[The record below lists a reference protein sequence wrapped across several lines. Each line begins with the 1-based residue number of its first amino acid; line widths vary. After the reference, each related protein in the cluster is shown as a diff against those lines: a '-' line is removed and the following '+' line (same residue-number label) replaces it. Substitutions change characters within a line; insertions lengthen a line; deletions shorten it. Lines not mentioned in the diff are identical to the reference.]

1 MKYMLRLNWREN
13 KFQTMKKKNH
23 LIALSVLIAS
33 LVGCNGGTDSSTTQ
47 PGSNNPTTPTAPS
60 TQQPEKKTGTVT
72 IGAVEHGSVTA
83 DKMTAEVG
91 ADVTFTVTPDENYSV
106 KSFKV
111 NNDEKQLND
120 SNQVVVKMVEGGL
133 TVSAEFEINSAAV
146 TITQADH
153 GSISADKSTA
163 KIGENVTFTVAPEA
177 NYVVS
182 SFKVN
187 GADVALDGNNQA
199 VVVMVAGGLNVTASF
214 ELGSGTVTIGTIEHG
229 AVTADKMTAKI
240 GEDVTFKITSETG
253 YDVSFFKVN
262 GSDVDY
268 ETKEDSTTGK
278 TYGEAKV
285 KMVSGGL
292 TVTAEFKLGV
302 YPIEWDT
309 PTHGTIAVEGGK
321 TQATY
326 GDEVKFIF
334 TPETGYE
341 IKYLAINEEQVQAID
356 NTYTTIMGEYGLF
369 VNVQFGLEN
378 ETITVN
384 AGEHGTI
391 EHKNKVDD
399 SQDYLYGDTAV
410 VTVTPNEGFMI
421 ETITVDGKAIEVPE
435 DKKGGYSF
443 EQLVEKDLNISAT
456 FTDVHTISEFTDSVI
471 NEIKNAQDIKVKL
484 AGDVTLGVTLPLAKG
499 TTEYDL
505 DGHTITS
512 TLNGMLRDANI
523 DTETLKNKS
532 VTLKN
537 GNIVSNYDKGTV
549 NVIDSSYLAALTLDG
564 VTVSNSSISKVN
576 PITGIYCSSTTE
588 TKILNSTINIK
599 GSSNLG
605 AYGIGTNNLDG
616 ENKTITIDN
625 TKVTV
630 TSDDFDNT
638 AFLGN
643 TEGIKVV
650 VKNSTF
656 TADRQAVI
664 ARTGNWDI
672 SGSTFVSTGK
682 WLDAEANVT
691 TNTKYKTTAGSWGSG
706 NEVVSGGL
714 ILGDE
719 RTSAYNTPVVATLK
733 DNKFT
738 VAKGDKMSIHSD
750 GTVATTV
757 TMDALT
763 AVEAYGYD
771 HDEDKTTVVTENNVV
786 KKTLKELNEMTTDD
800 DANLYVTT
808 GLLTKIENAQ
818 YGNLYLTDK
827 ATGEELYV
835 YGTYLDN
842 NYSFDGTKFSFDKGA
857 KVITSDYLG
866 KEITVAGTFKNYNGT
881 TKELVNAVVIDSS
894 AEKVAAKVVTEYD
907 AEKGTVTVEEG
918 KLGDKLKVTATP
930 KEGYKVS
937 SIKVN
942 DQALTVAE
950 DNTAEFTAELNN
962 KVVVEFVSESA
973 PVAKVYNVS
982 FNKDNNKKIVNGY
995 ENNWTNVSDDITYNV
1010 ENCNNNG
1017 TAEGQI
1023 GKTEWNYIRIGSKNN
1038 PSVGSIATATPFV
1051 EAIAESAITID
1062 KVNVTYINSI
1072 KLLVSTSKD
1081 FTTDTTTS
1089 YDVKV
1094 AKGEQITKITT
1105 PVANAYYKYVI
1116 DCKQTNKKI
1125 GNGPIQISKITF
1137 TTVAE

>member
-47 PGSNNPTTPTAPS
+47 PGSNNPITPTAPS

-72 IGAVEHGSVTA
+72 IGAVEHGRVTA

-163 KIGENVTFTVAPEA
+163 KIGEKVTFTVAPEA

-214 ELGSGTVTIGTIEHG
+214 ELGSGTVTIGTFEHG

-262 GSDVDY
+262 GSAVDY
-268 ETKEDSTTGK
+268 VTKEDSTTGK

-302 YPIEWDT
+302 YPIEWDPT
-309 PTHGTIAVEGGK
+309 THGTIAVESGK

-326 GDEVKFIF
+326 GEEVKFIF

-341 IKYLAINEEQVQAID
+341 IKYLTINEEPVQWASD
-356 NTYTTIMGEYGLF
+356 NTYTTTMGEYGLF
-369 VNVQFGLEN
+369 VTVQFGLEN

-391 EHKNKVDD
+391 EHKNKADD
-399 SQDYLYGDTAV
+399 TQDYLYGDTSV

-471 NEIKNAQDIKVKL
+471 DEIKNAQDIKVKL

-512 TLNGMLRDANI
+512 TLNGMLRDANT
-523 DTETLKNKS
+523 DTATFGNKS

-537 GNIVSNYDKGTV
+537 GSIISNYDKGTV
-549 NVIDSSYLAALTLDG
+549 NVIDSSYLAAFTLDG
-564 VTVSNSSISKVN
+564 VTVSNSSISTVN

-682 WLDAEANVT
+682 WLDSEANVT
-691 TNTKYKTTAGSWGSG
+691 TNTKYKTAAGSWKSG

-719 RTSAYNTPVVATLK
+719 STSAYNTPVVATLK

-786 KKTLKELNEMTTDD
+786 KSNIAEVVAKSEKDD
-800 DANLYVTT
+800 TKLYYVTGVVKDIYDETHGNIHLLDKTT
-808 GLLTKIENAQ
+808 GQSMI
-818 YGNLYLTDK
+818 
-827 ATGEELYV
+827 V
-835 YGTYLDN
+835 YGTYLTN
-842 NYSFDGTKFSFDKGA
+842 EYSFDGSKFSFKQSDSTP
-857 KVITSDYLG
+857 ITKEYIG
-866 KEITVAGTFKNYNGT
+866 KEITVAGTLGFHGGAGQIANGFVLDAKADKYNDDLT
-881 TKELVNAVVIDSS
+881 VS
-894 AEKVAAKVVTEYD
+894 YD
-907 AEKGTVTVEEG
+907 NNKGTVVLSKENPQ
-918 KLGDKLKVTATP
+918 LGDEVTITATP
-930 KEGYKVS
+930 KEGYRLSKVTLKTIDDVES
-937 SIKVN
+937 DITSTLK
-942 DQALTVAE
+942 
-950 DNTAEFTAELNN
+950 FTAGL
-962 KVVVEFVSESA
+962 KDTITVEFVSDST
-973 PVAKVYNVS
+973 PVATVHEVV
-982 FNKDNNKKIVNGY
+982 FNGENNNEPVGAYDKTWTNTTNGIKYVIVNG
-995 ENNWTNVSDDITYNV
+995 
-1010 ENCNNNG
+1010 NNNTNKWDYIKFG
-1017 TAEGQI
+1017 RKKVASI
-1023 GKTEWNYIRIGSKNN
+1023 GNIHTLS
-1038 PSVGSIATATPFV
+1038 PFV
-1051 EAIAESAITID
+1051 NPIASSTITID
-1062 KVNVTYINSI
+1062 SIIAAKVNSI
-1072 KLLVSTSKD
+1072 KFYISTNDNFSDATVYNLAIKAGVIE
-1081 FTTDTTTS
+1081 TT
-1089 YDVKV
+1089 V
-1094 AKGEQITKITT
+1094 TT
-1105 PVANAYYKYVI
+1105 PVANAYYKYEF
-1116 DCKQTNKKI
+1116 DCQSGS
-1125 GNGPIQISKITF
+1125 GNGFVQISKVTF
-1137 TTVAE
+1137 TEKV

>member
-33 LVGCNGGTDSSTTQ
+33 LVGCNGGNDSSTTQ
-47 PGSNNPTTPTAPS
+47 PGSNNSTTPTAPS

-187 GADVALDGNNQA
+187 DADVALDGNNQA

-214 ELGSGTVTIGTIEHG
+214 ELGSGTVTIGTMEHG

-240 GEDVTFKITSETG
+240 GEDVTFKITSDTG

-262 GSDVDY
+262 GSDVGY
-268 ETKEDSTTGK
+268 VTKEDPTTGK

-302 YPIEWDT
+302 YSIEWDA
-309 PTHGTIAVEGGK
+309 PTHGTIAVEGDK
-321 TQATY
+321 KSATY
-326 GDEVKFIF
+326 GEEVKFIF

-341 IKYLAINEEQVQAID
+341 IKYLTINEEQVQWAND

-369 VNVQFGLEN
+369 VTVQFGLEN

-391 EHKNKVDD
+391 EHKNKADD
-399 SQDYLYGDTAV
+399 TQDYLYGDTAV

-421 ETITVDGKAIEVPE
+421 ETITVDGKTIQVPE

-484 AGDVTLGVTLPLAKG
+484 AGDVTLGVALPLAKG

-505 DGHTITS
+505 GGHTITS
-512 TLNGMLRDANI
+512 TLNGMLRDANT
-523 DTETLKNKS
+523 DTATFGNKS

-537 GNIVSNYDKGTV
+537 GKIISNYDKGTV
-549 NVIDSSYLAALTLDG
+549 NVIDSSYLAAFTLDG
-564 VTVSNSSISKVN
+564 VTVSNSSISTVN

-638 AFLGN
+638 GFLGN

-682 WLDAEANVT
+682 WLDASEANVT
-691 TNTKYKTTAGSWGSG
+691 TNTKYKTTAGSWKTG

-808 GLLTKIENAQ
+808 GVLTKIKNAQ
-818 YGNLYLTDK
+818 FGNLYLTDK

-835 YGTYLDN
+835 FGTYLDN

-866 KEITVAGTFKNYNGT
+866 KEITVAGTFKNFKG
-881 TKELVNAVVIDSS
+881 TKELVNTVVIDSS

-918 KLGDKLKVTATP
+918 KVGDKLTVTATP

-942 DQALTVAE
+942 DQALTVAD
-950 DNTAEFTAELNN
+950 DNKAEFTAELNN
-962 KVVVEFVSESA
+962 KVVVEFVSDSA
-973 PVAKVYNVS
+973 PVAKVYTVS
-982 FNKDNNKKIVNGY
+982 FVKANCGNGSTDYVSGKAWTNTTDGLTYSIVNCA
-995 ENNWTNVSDDITYNV
+995 N
-1010 ENCNNNG
+1010 NNNG
-1017 TAEGQI
+1017 WDFI
-1023 GKTEWNYIRIGSKNN
+1023 KTGSKNKD
-1038 PSVGSIATATPFV
+1038 SIATITTDSPFA
-1051 EAIAESAITID
+1051 EAIAESTIKID
-1062 KVNVTYINSI
+1062 AVTPTSINSI
-1072 KLLVSTSKD
+1072 KLLVSTSAD

-1089 YDVKV
+1089 YDVNV
-1094 AKGEQITKITT
+1094 AKGEQTTKITT
-1105 PVANAYYKYVI
+1105 PVANAYYRYVI
-1116 DCKQTNKKI
+1116 DCKKASK
-1125 GNGPIQISKITF
+1125 NGPIQISKITF

>member
-1 MKYMLRLNWREN
+1 
-13 KFQTMKKKNH
+13 
-23 LIALSVLIAS
+23 
-33 LVGCNGGTDSSTTQ
+33 
-47 PGSNNPTTPTAPS
+47 
-60 TQQPEKKTGTVT
+60 
-72 IGAVEHGSVTA
+72 
-83 DKMTAEVG
+83 MTAEVG

-187 GADVALDGNNQA
+187 DADVALDGNNQA
-199 VVVMVAGGLNVTASF
+199 VVVMVAGGLDVTASF
-214 ELGSGTVTIGTIEHG
+214 ELGSGTVTIGTMEHG

-240 GEDVTFKITSETG
+240 GEDVTFKITSDTG
-253 YDVSFFKVN
+253 YDVNFFKVN
-262 GSDVDY
+262 GISVKY
-268 ETKEDSTTGK
+268 EAKEDPTTGK

-292 TVTAEFKLGV
+292 TVTAEFKLAV
-302 YPIEWDT
+302 YTIEWDT
-309 PTHGTIAVEGGK
+309 PAHGTIAVEGDK
-321 TQATY
+321 KSATY
-326 GDEVKFIF
+326 GEEVKFIF

-341 IKYLAINEEQVQAID
+341 IKYLTINEEQVQWASD

-369 VNVQFGLEN
+369 VTVQFGLEN

-391 EHKNKVDD
+391 EHKNKADD
-399 SQDYLYGDTAV
+399 TQDYLYGDTAV

-421 ETITVDGKAIEVPE
+421 ETITVDGKTIQVPE

-471 NEIKNAQDIKVKL
+471 DEIKNAQDIKVKL
-484 AGDVTLGVTLPLAKG
+484 AGDVTLGVALPLAKG

-512 TLNGMLRDANI
+512 TLNGMLSVAKTDAG
-523 DTETLKNKS
+523 NKS

-537 GNIVSNYDKGTV
+537 GSIISNYDKGTV
-549 NVIDSSYLAALTLDG
+549 NVIDSSYLAAFTLDG
-564 VTVSNSSISKVN
+564 VTVSNSSISTDN

-616 ENKTITIDN
+616 ENKTITIEN

-672 SGSTFVSTGK
+672 LGSTFVSTGK
-682 WLDAEANVT
+682 WLDASEANVT
-691 TNTKYKTTAGSWGSG
+691 TNTKYKTTAGSWKTG

-763 AVEAYGYD
+763 VVEAYGYD

-786 KKTLKELNEMTTDD
+786 KSNIAEVVAKSEKDD
-800 DANLYVTT
+800 TKLYYVTGVVKDIYDETHGNIHLLDKTT
-808 GLLTKIENAQ
+808 GQSMI
-818 YGNLYLTDK
+818 
-827 ATGEELYV
+827 V
-835 YGTYLDN
+835 YGTYLTN
-842 NYSFDGTKFSFDKGA
+842 EYSFDGSKFSFKQSDSTP
-857 KVITSDYLG
+857 ITKEYIG
-866 KEITVAGTFKNYNGT
+866 KEITVAGTLGFHGGAGQIVNGFVLDAKADKYNDDLT
-881 TKELVNAVVIDSS
+881 VS
-894 AEKVAAKVVTEYD
+894 YD
-907 AEKGTVTVEEG
+907 NSKGTVVLSKENPQ
-918 KLGDKLKVTATP
+918 LGDEVTITATP
-930 KEGYKVS
+930 KEGYRLSNVTLKTIDDVES
-937 SIKVN
+937 DITSTLK
-942 DQALTVAE
+942 
-950 DNTAEFTAELNN
+950 FTAGL
-962 KVVVEFVSESA
+962 KDTITVEFVSDST
-973 PVAKVYNVS
+973 PVATVHEVV
-982 FNKDNNKKIVNGY
+982 FNGENNNEPVGAYDKTWTNTTNGIKYVIVNG
-995 ENNWTNVSDDITYNV
+995 
-1010 ENCNNNG
+1010 NNNTNKWDYIKFG
-1017 TAEGQI
+1017 RKKVASI
-1023 GKTEWNYIRIGSKNN
+1023 GNIHTLSPFAN
-1038 PSVGSIATATPFV
+1038 SIASST
-1051 EAIAESAITID
+1051 ITID
-1062 KVNVTYINSI
+1062 SITAAKVNSI
-1072 KLLVSTSKD
+1072 KFYISTNED
-1081 FTTDTTTS
+1081 FSNAEVHNLAIKTGVIETT
-1089 YDVKV
+1089 V
-1094 AKGEQITKITT
+1094 TT
-1105 PVANAYYKYVI
+1105 PVANAYYKYEF
-1116 DCKQTNKKI
+1116 DCQSGS
-1125 GNGPIQISKITF
+1125 GNGFVQISKVTF
-1137 TTVAE
+1137 TEKV

>member
-1 MKYMLRLNWREN
+1 
-13 KFQTMKKKNH
+13 MKKKNH

-187 GADVALDGNNQA
+187 DADVALDGNNQA

-214 ELGSGTVTIGTIEHG
+214 ELGSGTVTIGTFEHG

-240 GEDVTFKITSETG
+240 GEDVTFKITSDTG

-262 GSDVDY
+262 GSAVDY
-268 ETKEDSTTGK
+268 VTKEDSTTGK
-278 TYGEAKV
+278 TYWEAKV

-302 YPIEWDT
+302 YSIEWDA
-309 PTHGTIAVEGGK
+309 PAHGTIAVEGGK

-326 GDEVKFIF
+326 GEEVKFIF

-356 NTYTTIMGEYGLF
+356 NTYTTTMGEYGLF
-369 VNVQFGLEN
+369 VTVQFGLEN

-391 EHKNKVDD
+391 EHKNKEDD
-399 SQDYLYGDTAV
+399 SQNYFYGDTAV

-484 AGDVTLGVTLPLAKG
+484 AGDVTLGVALPLAKG

-512 TLNGMLRDANI
+512 TLNGMLRDASTDI
-523 DTETLKNKS
+523 ATFGNKS

-537 GNIVSNYDKGTV
+537 GSIVSNYDKGTV
-549 NVIDSSYLAALTLDG
+549 NVIDSSYLAAFTLDG
-564 VTVSNSSISKVN
+564 VTVSNSSISTVN

-682 WLDAEANVT
+682 WLDASEANVT
-691 TNTKYKTTAGSWGSG
+691 TNTKYKTTAGSWKAG

-719 RTSAYNTPVVATLK
+719 TTSAYNTPVVATLK

-786 KKTLKELNEMTTDD
+786 KKTFKELNEMTTDD

-808 GLLTKIENAQ
+808 GVLTEIKNAQ
-818 YGNLYLTDK
+818 FGNLYLTDK
-827 ATGEELYV
+827 ATGEKLYV
-835 YGTYLDN
+835 HGTYLDN
-842 NYSFDGTKFSFDKGA
+842 TYSFDGTKFSFDKGA

-866 KEITVAGTFKNYNGT
+866 KEITIAGTFQNYQGT

-918 KLGDKLKVTATP
+918 KLGDKLTVTATP
-930 KEGYKVS
+930 KAGYKVS

-942 DQALTVAE
+942 DQALTVAD

-973 PVAKVYNVS
+973 PVAKVYTVS
-982 FNKDNNKKIVNGY
+982 FVKANNEAVNDYVSTWKNTSDNLKFTIANG
-995 ENNWTNVSDDITYNV
+995 NNYK
-1010 ENCNNNG
+1010 G
-1017 TAEGQI
+1017 TWDYV
-1023 GKTEWNYIRIGSKNN
+1023 KFGSKKVA
-1038 PSVGSIATATPFV
+1038 SKGTITTDSPFV
-1051 EAIAESAITID
+1051 EAIAESTITID
-1062 KVNVTYINSI
+1062 KVNDASINSI
-1072 KLLVSTSKD
+1072 KLLVSTSDK
-1081 FTTDTTTS
+1081 FTDDTTTS

-1094 AKGEQITKITT
+1094 AEGKQTTKIKT
-1105 PVANAYYKYVI
+1105 PVANAYYRYVI
-1116 DCKQTNKKI
+1116 DCKKAS
-1125 GNGPIQISKITF
+1125 NGSIAISKITF

>member
-1 MKYMLRLNWREN
+1 
-13 KFQTMKKKNH
+13 MKKKNH

-33 LVGCNGGTDSSTTQ
+33 LVGCNGGNDSSTTQ

-83 DKMTAEVG
+83 DK
-91 ADVTFTVTPDENYSV
+91 
-106 KSFKV
+106 
-111 NNDEKQLND
+111 
-120 SNQVVVKMVEGGL
+120 
-133 TVSAEFEINSAAV
+133 
-146 TITQADH
+146 
-153 GSISADKSTA
+153 STA

-187 GADVALDGNNQA
+187 DADVALDGNNQA
-199 VVVMVAGGLNVTASF
+199 VVVMVAGGLNATASF

-240 GEDVTFKITSETG
+240 GEDVTFKITSDTG
-253 YDVSFFKVN
+253 YDVSSFKVN

-268 ETKEDSTTGK
+268 ATKEDSTTGK
-278 TYGEAKV
+278 TYWEAKV

-292 TVTAEFKLGV
+292 TVTAEFKLAV
-302 YPIEWDT
+302 YSIEWDT

-326 GDEVKFIF
+326 GEEVKFIF

-341 IKYLAINEEQVQAID
+341 IKYLTINEEQVQASD
-356 NTYTTIMGEYGLF
+356 NTYTTTMGEYGLF
-369 VNVQFGLEN
+369 VTVQFGLEN

-399 SQDYLYGDTAV
+399 SQDYKYGDTAV
-410 VTVTPNEGFMI
+410 VTVTPNEGYMI
-421 ETITVDGKAIEVPE
+421 ETITVDGKAIEVAE
-435 DKKGGYSF
+435 DMKGGYSF

-512 TLNGMLRDANI
+512 TLNGMLRDANT
-523 DTETLKNKS
+523 DTTTLGNKS

-537 GNIVSNYDKGTV
+537 GSIVSNYDKGTV
-549 NVIDSSYLAALTLDG
+549 NVIDSSYLAAFTLDG
-564 VTVSNSSISKVN
+564 VTVSNSSISTVN

-638 AFLGN
+638 GFLGN

-682 WLDAEANVT
+682 WLDASEANVT
-691 TNTKYKTTAGSWGSG
+691 TNTKYKTTAGSWKAG

-808 GLLTKIENAQ
+808 GVLTKIKNA
-818 YGNLYLTDK
+818 
-827 ATGEELYV
+827 
-835 YGTYLDN
+835 
-842 NYSFDGTKFSFDKGA
+842 
-857 KVITSDYLG
+857 
-866 KEITVAGTFKNYNGT
+866 
-881 TKELVNAVVIDSS
+881 
-894 AEKVAAKVVTEYD
+894 
-907 AEKGTVTVEEG
+907 
-918 KLGDKLKVTATP
+918 
-930 KEGYKVS
+930 
-937 SIKVN
+937 
-942 DQALTVAE
+942 
-950 DNTAEFTAELNN
+950 
-962 KVVVEFVSESA
+962 
-973 PVAKVYNVS
+973 
-982 FNKDNNKKIVNGY
+982 
-995 ENNWTNVSDDITYNV
+995 
-1010 ENCNNNG
+1010 
-1017 TAEGQI
+1017 
-1023 GKTEWNYIRIGSKNN
+1023 
-1038 PSVGSIATATPFV
+1038 
-1051 EAIAESAITID
+1051 
-1062 KVNVTYINSI
+1062 
-1072 KLLVSTSKD
+1072 
-1081 FTTDTTTS
+1081 
-1089 YDVKV
+1089 
-1094 AKGEQITKITT
+1094 
-1105 PVANAYYKYVI
+1105 
-1116 DCKQTNKKI
+1116 
-1125 GNGPIQISKITF
+1125 
-1137 TTVAE
+1137 

>member
-1 MKYMLRLNWREN
+1 
-13 KFQTMKKKNH
+13 MKKKNH

-33 LVGCNGGTDSSTTQ
+33 LVGCNGGNDSSTTQ

-187 GADVALDGNNQA
+187 DADVALDGNNKA
-199 VVVMVAGGLNVTASF
+199 VVVMVAGGLNVTALF

-240 GEDVTFKITSETG
+240 GEDVTFKITSDTG
-253 YDVSFFKVN
+253 YDVSSFKVN

-268 ETKEDSTTGK
+268 VTKEDSTTGK
-278 TYGEAKV
+278 TYWEAKV

-302 YPIEWDT
+302 YSIEWDT

-326 GDEVKFIF
+326 GEEVKFIF

-341 IKYLAINEEQVQAID
+341 IKYLTINEEQVQASD
-356 NTYTTIMGEYGLF
+356 NTYTTTMGEYGLF
-369 VNVQFGLEN
+369 VTVQFGLEN

-384 AGEHGTI
+384 AGEHGMI

-399 SQDYLYGDTAV
+399 SQDYKYGDTAV
-410 VTVTPNEGFMI
+410 VTVTPNKGFMI

-512 TLNGMLRDANI
+512 TLNGMLRDANT
-523 DTETLKNKS
+523 DTKTFGNKS

-537 GNIVSNYDKGTV
+537 GNIISNYDKGTV
-549 NVIDSSYLAALTLDG
+549 NVIDSSYLAAFTLDG
-564 VTVSNSSISKVN
+564 VTVSNSSISTVN

-691 TNTKYKTTAGSWGSG
+691 TNTKYKTTAGSWRSG

-808 GLLTKIENAQ
+808 GVLTEIKNTQ
-818 YGNLYLTDK
+818 FGNLYLTDK

-835 YGTYLDN
+835 FGTYLDN
-842 NYSFDGTKFSFDKGA
+842 NYSFDGTNFSFDKGGA
-857 KVITSDYLG
+857 EVITSDYLG
-866 KEITVAGTFKNYNGT
+866 KEITIAGTFKNYNG

-918 KLGDKLKVTATP
+918 KLGDKLTVTATP

-937 SIKVN
+937 SVKVN
-942 DQALTVAE
+942 DQALTVAD

-973 PVAKVYNVS
+973 PVAKVYTVS
-982 FNKDNNKKIVNGY
+982 FVKANNEAVNDYVSTWKNTSDNLKFTIANG
-995 ENNWTNVSDDITYNV
+995 NNYK
-1010 ENCNNNG
+1010 G
-1017 TAEGQI
+1017 TWDYV
-1023 GKTEWNYIRIGSKNN
+1023 KFGSKKVA
-1038 PSVGSIATATPFV
+1038 SKGTITTDSPFV
-1051 EAIAESAITID
+1051 EAIAESTITID
-1062 KVNVTYINSI
+1062 KVNDASINSI
-1072 KLLVSTSKD
+1072 KLLVSTSDK
-1081 FTTDTTTS
+1081 FTDDTTTS

-1094 AKGEQITKITT
+1094 AEGKQTTKIKT
-1105 PVANAYYKYVI
+1105 PVANAYYRYVI
-1116 DCKQTNKKI
+1116 DCKKAS
-1125 GNGPIQISKITF
+1125 NGSIAISKITF

>member
-1 MKYMLRLNWREN
+1 
-13 KFQTMKKKNH
+13 MKKKNH

-33 LVGCNGGTDSSTTQ
+33 LVGCNGGNDSSTTQ

-187 GADVALDGNNQA
+187 DADVALDGNNQA

-240 GEDVTFKITSETG
+240 GEDVTFKITSDTG
-253 YDVSFFKVN
+253 YDVSSFKVN
-262 GSDVDY
+262 GSDADY
-268 ETKEDSTTGK
+268 VTKEDSTTGK
-278 TYGEAKV
+278 TYWEAKV

-292 TVTAEFKLGV
+292 TVTAEFKLAV
-302 YPIEWDT
+302 YSIEWDT

-326 GDEVKFIF
+326 GEEVKFIF

-341 IKYLAINEEQVQAID
+341 IKYLTINEEPVQWASD
-356 NTYTTIMGEYGLF
+356 NTFTTTMGEYGLF
-369 VNVQFGLEN
+369 VTVQFGLEN

-421 ETITVDGKAIEVPE
+421 ETITVNGEAIEVPE

-505 DGHTITS
+505 DGHTIIS
-512 TLNGMLRDANI
+512 TLNGMLRDANTDI
-523 DTETLKNKS
+523 VTFGNKS

-537 GNIVSNYDKGTV
+537 GSIVSNYDKGTV
-549 NVIDSSYLAALTLDG
+549 NVIDSSYLAAFTLDG
-564 VTVSNSSISKVN
+564 VTVSNSSISTDN

-638 AFLGN
+638 GFLGN

-682 WLDAEANVT
+682 WLNASEANVT
-691 TNTKYKTTAGSWGSG
+691 TNTKYKTTAGSWRSG

-719 RTSAYNTPVVATLK
+719 TTSAYNTPVVATLK

-738 VAKGDKMSIHSD
+738 VTKGDKMSIHSD

-842 NYSFDGTKFSFDKGA
+842 NYSFDGTEFLFDKGA

-866 KEITVAGTFKNYNGT
+866 KEITVAGTFKNYNG

-918 KLGDKLKVTATP
+918 KVGDKLTVTATP

-973 PVAKVYNVS
+973 PVAKVYTVS
-982 FNKDNNKKIVNGY
+982 FVKANNEAVNGYNFTWKNTSDNLKFTIVNG
-995 ENNWTNVSDDITYNV
+995 NNFDGAWDYVRFGTKKGDSTGTIT
-1010 ENCNNNG
+1010 
-1017 TAEGQI
+1017 TD
-1023 GKTEWNYIRIGSKNN
+1023 S
-1038 PSVGSIATATPFV
+1038 PFA

-1062 KVNVTYINSI
+1062 KVTIASIDSI
-1072 KLLVSTSKD
+1072 KLLVSTSAD
-1081 FTTDTTTS
+1081 FKTNTTS
-1089 YDVKV
+1089 YNVNV
-1094 AKGEQITKITT
+1094 AEGEQTTKITT
-1105 PVANAYYKYVI
+1105 PVANAYYKYEI
-1116 DCKQTNKKI
+1116 NCKKASK
-1125 GNGPIQISKITF
+1125 NGPIQISKITF

>member
-1 MKYMLRLNWREN
+1 
-13 KFQTMKKKNH
+13 MKKKNH

-33 LVGCNGGTDSSTTQ
+33 LVGCNGGNDSSTTQ

-60 TQQPEKKTGTVT
+60 TQQPVKKTGTVT

-187 GADVALDGNNQA
+187 DADVALDGNNQA

-214 ELGSGTVTIGTIEHG
+214 ELGSGTVTIGTFEHG
-229 AVTADKMTAKI
+229 TITADKMTAKI
-240 GEDVTFKITSETG
+240 GEDVTFKITSDTG

-262 GSDVDY
+262 GSAVDY
-268 ETKEDSTTGK
+268 VTKEDSTTGK

-302 YPIEWDT
+302 YSIEWDA
-309 PTHGTIAVEGGK
+309 PAHGTIAVEGDK
-321 TQATY
+321 TSATY
-326 GDEVKFIF
+326 GEDVKFIF
-334 TPETGYE
+334 TPDTGYE
-341 IKYLAINEEQVQAID
+341 IKYLTINDVQVQWAND
-356 NTYTTIMGEYGLF
+356 NTYTTTMGEYGLF
-369 VNVQFGLEN
+369 VTVQFGLEN

-471 NEIKNAQDIKVKL
+471 AEIKNAQDIKVKL
-484 AGDVTLGVTLPLAKG
+484 AGDVTLGVALPLAKG

-512 TLNGMLRDANI
+512 TLNGMLRDANT
-523 DTETLKNKS
+523 DTTTFGNKS

-564 VTVSNSSISKVN
+564 VTVSNSSISTVN

-691 TNTKYKTTAGSWGSG
+691 TKTKYKTTAGSWKTG

-733 DNKFT
+733 DNKFI

-771 HDEDKTTVVTENNVV
+771 HDEDETTVVTENNVV

-808 GLLTKIENAQ
+808 GVLTEIKNTQ
-818 YGNLYLTDK
+818 FGNLYLTDK

-835 YGTYLDN
+835 HGTYLDN
-842 NYSFDGTKFSFDKGA
+842 NYSFDGTQFSFDKGA

-866 KEITVAGTFKNYNGT
+866 KEITVAGTFKNYNG

-918 KLGDKLKVTATP
+918 KLGDKLTVTATP

-973 PVAKVYNVS
+973 PVAKVYTVS
-982 FNKDNNKKIVNGY
+982 FVKANCGKGSTDYYQNKVWKNTTDGLTYSIVN
-995 ENNWTNVSDDITYNV
+995 
-1010 ENCNNNG
+1010 CANNG
-1017 TAEGQI
+1017 S
-1023 GKTEWNYIRIGSKNN
+1023 KDWDYIK
-1038 PSVGSIATATPFV
+1038 VGSNRQDSIGTITTDKPFA
-1051 EAIAESAITID
+1051 EDIAESTIAIDSVI
-1062 KVNVTYINSI
+1062 NEYINSI
-1072 KLLVSTSKD
+1072 KLLVSTSAD
-1081 FTTDTTTS
+1081 FTPETTAS
-1089 YDVKV
+1089 YDVTV
-1094 AKGEQITKITT
+1094 AKGEQTTKIKT
-1105 PVANAYYKYVI
+1105 PVANAYYRYVI
-1116 DCKQTNKKI
+1116 DCKKAKK
-1125 GNGPIQISKITF
+1125 NGPISISKITF
-1137 TTVAE
+1137 TTVAK

>member
-146 TITQADH
+146 TITQANH

-187 GADVALDGNNQA
+187 DADVALDGNNQA

-229 AVTADKMTAKI
+229 SVTADKMTAKI

-278 TYGEAKV
+278 TYWEAKV

-302 YPIEWDT
+302 YSIDWDA
-309 PTHGTIAVEGGK
+309 PSHGTIAVEGGK

-326 GDEVKFIF
+326 GEDVKFIF

-341 IKYLAINEEQVQAID
+341 IKSLTINEEQVQWAND
-356 NTYTTIMGEYGLF
+356 NTYTTTMGEYGLF

-391 EHKNKVDD
+391 EHKNKADD
-399 SQDYLYGDTAV
+399 SQNYLYGNTAV
-410 VTVTPNEGFMI
+410 VTVTPNEGYMI

-512 TLNGMLRDANI
+512 TLNGMLRDASTDI
-523 DTETLKNKS
+523 ATFGNKS

-537 GNIVSNYDKGTV
+537 GSIVSNYDKGTV
-549 NVIDSSYLAALTLDG
+549 NVIDSSYLAAFTLDG
-564 VTVSNSSISKVN
+564 VTVSNSSISTVN

-638 AFLGN
+638 TFLGN

-691 TNTKYKTTAGSWGSG
+691 TNTKYKTTAGSWRSG

-771 HDEDKTTVVTENNVV
+771 HDEDETTVVTENNVV

-800 DANLYVTT
+800 ANLYVTT
-808 GLLTKIENAQ
+808 GVLTEIKNTQ
-818 YGNLYLTDK
+818 FGNLYLTDK

-835 YGTYLDN
+835 FGTYLDN
-842 NYSFDGTKFSFDKGA
+842 NYSFDGTNFSFDKGGA
-857 KVITSDYLG
+857 EVITSDYLG
-866 KEITVAGTFKNYNGT
+866 KEITVAGTFKNFKG

-918 KLGDKLKVTATP
+918 KLGDKLTVTATP

-942 DQALTVAE
+942 DQALTVTD

-973 PVAKVYNVS
+973 PVAKVYTVS
-982 FNKDNNKKIVNGY
+982 FVKANCESSTDYVSNKAWTNTTDGLTYSIVNCANNNKGWDFIK
-995 ENNWTNVSDDITYNV
+995 
-1010 ENCNNNG
+1010 
-1017 TAEGQI
+1017 A
-1023 GKTEWNYIRIGSKNN
+1023 GSKKKD
-1038 PSVGSIATATPFV
+1038 SIATITTDSPFA

-1062 KVNVTYINSI
+1062 SVNDKFINSI
-1072 KLLVSTSKD
+1072 TLLVSTSKD

-1089 YDVKV
+1089 YDVNV
-1094 AKGEQITKITT
+1094 AEKEQTTKITT
-1105 PVANAYYKYVI
+1105 PVANAYYRYVI
-1116 DCKQTNKKI
+1116 DCKKASS
-1125 GNGPIQISKITF
+1125 NGPIAISKITF

>member
-1 MKYMLRLNWREN
+1 
-13 KFQTMKKKNH
+13 MKKKNH

-33 LVGCNGGTDSSTTQ
+33 LVGCNGGNDSSTTQ

-187 GADVALDGNNQA
+187 DADVALDGNNQA

-262 GSDVDY
+262 GSDVNY

-292 TVTAEFKLGV
+292 TVTAEFKLAV
-302 YPIEWDT
+302 YSIEWDA
-309 PTHGTIAVEGGK
+309 PTHGTIAVEGDK
-321 TQATY
+321 KSATY
-326 GDEVKFIF
+326 GEEVKFLF

-341 IKYLAINEEQVQAID
+341 IKYLAINEEQVQWASD
-356 NTYTTIMGEYGLF
+356 NTYTTTMGEYGLF
-369 VNVQFGLEN
+369 VTVQFGLEN

-391 EHKNKVDD
+391 EHKNKADD
-399 SQDYLYGDTAV
+399 TQDYLYGDTAV
-410 VTVTPNEGFMI
+410 FTVTPNEGYMI

-443 EQLVEKDLNISAT
+443 EQLVDKDLNISAT

-471 NEIKNAQDIKVKL
+471 DEIKNAQDIKVKL
-484 AGDVTLGVTLPLAKG
+484 AGDITLGVALPLAKG

-512 TLNGMLRDANI
+512 TLNGMLRDANT
-523 DTETLKNKS
+523 DTATFGTKS
-532 VTLKN
+532 ITLKN
-537 GNIVSNYDKGTV
+537 GKIVSNYDKGTV

-564 VTVSNSSISKVN
+564 VTVSNNTISTDN

-638 AFLGN
+638 GFLGN

-672 SGSTFVSTGK
+672 SESTFVSTGK

-691 TNTKYKTTAGSWGSG
+691 TNTKYKTTAGFWKTG

-771 HDEDKTTVVTENNVV
+771 HDEDATTVVTENNVV

-800 DANLYVTT
+800 NANLYITT
-808 GLLTKIENAQ
+808 GVLTEIKNTQ
-818 YGNLYLTDK
+818 FGNLYLTDK

-835 YGTYLDN
+835 FGTYLDN
-842 NYSFDGTKFSFDKGA
+842 NYSFDGTEFSFDKGA
-857 KVITSDYLG
+857 EVITSDYLG
-866 KEITVAGTFKNYNGT
+866 KEITVAGTFKNYKG

-918 KLGDKLKVTATP
+918 KLGDKLTVTATP

-942 DQALTVAE
+942 DQALTVAD

-973 PVAKVYNVS
+973 PVAKVYTVS
-982 FNKDNNKKIVNGY
+982 FVKANCGKGSTDYVSGKAWTNTTDGLTYSIVNCA
-995 ENNWTNVSDDITYNV
+995 NS
-1010 ENCNNNG
+1010 NNG
-1017 TAEGQI
+1017 WDFIKA
-1023 GKTEWNYIRIGSKNN
+1023 GSSKKD
-1038 PSVGSIATATPFV
+1038 SIATITTDSPFA
-1051 EAIAESAITID
+1051 EAIAESTINID
-1062 KVNVTYINSI
+1062 AVKPESINSI
-1072 KLLVSTSKD
+1072 KLLVSTSAD
-1081 FTTDTTTS
+1081 FTADTTTS
-1089 YDVKV
+1089 YDVNV
-1094 AKGEQITKITT
+1094 AKGEQTTKIKT
-1105 PVANAYYKYVI
+1105 PVANAYYRYVI
-1116 DCKQTNKKI
+1116 DCKKASR
-1125 GNGPIQISKITF
+1125 NGPISISKITF

>member
-1 MKYMLRLNWREN
+1 
-13 KFQTMKKKNH
+13 MKKKNH

-33 LVGCNGGTDSSTTQ
+33 LVGCNGGNDSSTTQ

-60 TQQPEKKTGTVT
+60 TQQPVKKTGTVT

-187 GADVALDGNNQA
+187 DADVALDDNNQA

-214 ELGSGTVTIGTIEHG
+214 ELGSGTVTIGTMEHG

-240 GEDVTFKITSETG
+240 GEDVTFKITSDTG

-262 GSDVDY
+262 GSDVGY
-268 ETKEDSTTGK
+268 VTKEDPTTGK

-302 YPIEWDT
+302 YSIEWDT
-309 PTHGTIAVEGGK
+309 PTHGTIAVEGDK
-321 TQATY
+321 KSATY
-326 GDEVKFIF
+326 GEEVKFIF

-341 IKYLAINEEQVQAID
+341 IKYLTINEEQVQWASD

-369 VNVQFGLEN
+369 ITVQFGLEN

-391 EHKNKVDD
+391 EHKNKADD
-399 SQDYLYGDTAV
+399 TQDYLYGDTAV
-410 VTVTPNEGFMI
+410 VTVTPNEGYMI

-471 NEIKNAQDIKVKL
+471 DEIKNAQDIKVKL
-484 AGDVTLGVTLPLAKG
+484 AGDVTLGVALPLAKG

-505 DGHTITS
+505 GGHTITS
-512 TLNGMLRDANI
+512 TLNGMLRDANT
-523 DTETLKNKS
+523 DTATFGNKS

-537 GNIVSNYDKGTV
+537 GKIVSNYDKGTV
-549 NVIDSSYLAALTLDG
+549 NVIDSSYLAAFTLDG
-564 VTVSNSSISKVN
+564 VTVSNSSISTVN

-625 TKVTV
+625 TKVIV

-638 AFLGN
+638 GFLGN

-682 WLDAEANVT
+682 WLDASEANVT
-691 TNTKYKTTAGSWGSG
+691 TNTKYKTTAGSWNSG

-808 GLLTKIENAQ
+808 GVLTEIKNAQ
-818 YGNLYLTDK
+818 FGNLYLTDK

-835 YGTYLDN
+835 FGTYLDN
-842 NYSFDGTKFSFDKGA
+842 NYSFDGTKFSFGKGA
-857 KVITSDYLG
+857 EVITSDYLG
-866 KEITVAGTFKNYNGT
+866 KEITVAGTFKNFKG
-881 TKELVNAVVIDSS
+881 TKELVNAVVLDSS

-918 KLGDKLKVTATP
+918 KLGDKLTVTATP

-942 DQALTVAE
+942 DQALTVAD

-973 PVAKVYNVS
+973 PVAKVYNVL
-982 FNKDNNKKIVNGY
+982 FNKDNNKEPVQNYTSKWI
-995 ENNWTNVSDDITYNV
+995 NVSDGITYNV
-1010 ENCNNNG
+1010 ENCNNNKNG
-1017 TAEGQI
+1017 
-1023 GKTEWNYIRIGSKNN
+1023 WDYIKIGSKSGA
-1038 PSVGSIATATPFV
+1038 SVGSIATASPFA

-1062 KVNVTYINSI
+1062 KVNVEYINSI
-1072 KLLVSTSKD
+1072 KLLVSTSAD
-1081 FTTDTTTS
+1081 FKTNTTS
-1089 YDVKV
+1089 YNVNV
-1094 AKGEQITKITT
+1094 AEGEQITKITT

-1137 TTVAE
+1137 TTVAK

>member
-1 MKYMLRLNWREN
+1 
-13 KFQTMKKKNH
+13 MKKKNH

-47 PGSNNPTTPTAPS
+47 PGSTNPTTPTAPS

-163 KIGENVTFTVAPEA
+163 KIGEKVTFTVAPEA

-214 ELGSGTVTIGTIEHG
+214 ELGSGTVTIGTFEHG

-262 GSDVDY
+262 GSAVDY
-268 ETKEDSTTGK
+268 VTKEDSTTGK

-285 KMVSGGL
+285 KMVSSGL

-302 YPIEWDT
+302 YPIEWDPT
-309 PTHGTIAVEGGK
+309 THGTIAVESGK

-326 GDEVKFIF
+326 GEEVKFVF

-341 IKYLAINEEQVQAID
+341 IKYLTVNEEPVQWASD
-356 NTYTTIMGEYGLF
+356 NTYTTTMGEYGLF
-369 VNVQFGLEN
+369 VTVQFGLEN

-391 EHKNKVDD
+391 EHKNKADD
-399 SQDYLYGDTAV
+399 TQDYLYGDTAV

-471 NEIKNAQDIKVKL
+471 DEIKNAQDIKVKL

-512 TLNGMLRDANI
+512 TLNGMLRDANTDI
-523 DTETLKNKS
+523 ATFGNKS

-537 GNIVSNYDKGTV
+537 GSIISNYDKGTV
-549 NVIDSSYLAALTLDG
+549 NVIDSSYLAAFTLDG
-564 VTVSNSSISKVN
+564 VTVSNSSISTVN

-682 WLDAEANVT
+682 WLDSEANVT
-691 TNTKYKTTAGSWGSG
+691 TNTKYKTTAGSWKSG

-786 KKTLKELNEMTTDD
+786 KSNIAEVVAKSEKDD
-800 DANLYVTT
+800 TKLYYVTGVVKDIYDETHGNIHLLDKTT
-808 GLLTKIENAQ
+808 GQSMI
-818 YGNLYLTDK
+818 
-827 ATGEELYV
+827 V
-835 YGTYLDN
+835 YGTYLTN
-842 NYSFDGTKFSFDKGA
+842 EYSFDGSKFSFKQSDSTP
-857 KVITSDYLG
+857 ITKEYIG
-866 KEITVAGTFKNYNGT
+866 KEITVAGTLGFHGGAGQIANGFVLDAKADKYNDDLT
-881 TKELVNAVVIDSS
+881 VS
-894 AEKVAAKVVTEYD
+894 YD
-907 AEKGTVTVEEG
+907 NNKGTVVLS
-918 KLGDKLKVTATP
+918 KDNPQLGDEVTITATP
-930 KEGYKVS
+930 KEGYRLSKVTLKTIDDVES
-937 SIKVN
+937 DITSTLK
-942 DQALTVAE
+942 
-950 DNTAEFTAELNN
+950 FTAGL
-962 KVVVEFVSESA
+962 KDTITVEFVSDST
-973 PVAKVYNVS
+973 PVATIHEVV
-982 FNKDNNKKIVNGY
+982 FNGENNNEPVGAYDKTWTNTTNGIKYVIVNG
-995 ENNWTNVSDDITYNV
+995 
-1010 ENCNNNG
+1010 NNNTNKWDYIKFG
-1017 TAEGQI
+1017 RKKVASI
-1023 GKTEWNYIRIGSKNN
+1023 GNIHTLS
-1038 PSVGSIATATPFV
+1038 PFV
-1051 EAIAESAITID
+1051 NPIASSTITID
-1062 KVNVTYINSI
+1062 SIIAAKVNSI
-1072 KLLVSTSKD
+1072 KFYISTNDNFSDATVYNLAIKAGVIE
-1081 FTTDTTTS
+1081 TT
-1089 YDVKV
+1089 V
-1094 AKGEQITKITT
+1094 TT
-1105 PVANAYYKYVI
+1105 PVANAYYKYEF
-1116 DCKQTNKKI
+1116 DCQSGS
-1125 GNGPIQISKITF
+1125 GNGFVQISKVTF
-1137 TTVAE
+1137 TEKV

>member
-83 DKMTAEVG
+83 DK
-91 ADVTFTVTPDENYSV
+91 
-106 KSFKV
+106 
-111 NNDEKQLND
+111 
-120 SNQVVVKMVEGGL
+120 
-133 TVSAEFEINSAAV
+133 
-146 TITQADH
+146 
-153 GSISADKSTA
+153 STA

-214 ELGSGTVTIGTIEHG
+214 ELGSGTVTIGTFEHG

-240 GEDVTFKITSETG
+240 GEDVTFKITSDTG

-262 GSDVDY
+262 GSNVDY
-268 ETKEDSTTGK
+268 VTKEDSTTGK

-302 YPIEWDT
+302 YSIEWDA
-309 PTHGTIAVEGGK
+309 PAHGTIAVEGGK
-321 TQATY
+321 TSAPY
-326 GDEVKFIF
+326 GEDVKFIF

-341 IKYLAINEEQVQAID
+341 IKYLTVNEEPVQWASD
-356 NTYTTIMGEYGLF
+356 NTYTTTMGEYGLF
-369 VNVQFGLEN
+369 VTVQFGLEN

-391 EHKNKVDD
+391 EHKNKADD
-399 SQDYLYGDTAV
+399 TQDYLYGDTSV
-410 VTVTPNEGFMI
+410 VTVTPNEGYMI

-484 AGDVTLGVTLPLAKG
+484 AGDVTLGVVLPLAKG

-512 TLNGMLRDANI
+512 TLNGMLRDANTDI
-523 DTETLKNKS
+523 ATFGNKS

-537 GNIVSNYDKGTV
+537 GSIISNYDKGTV
-549 NVIDSSYLAALTLDG
+549 NVIDSSYLAAFTLDG
-564 VTVSNSSISKVN
+564 VTVSNSSISTVN

-691 TNTKYKTTAGSWGSG
+691 TNTKYKTAAGSWRSG

-719 RTSAYNTPVVATLK
+719 STSAYNTPVVATLK

-738 VAKGDKMSIHSD
+738 VAKGDKVSIHSD

-808 GLLTKIENAQ
+808 GVLTEIKNAQ
-818 YGNLYLTDK
+818 FGNLYLTDK

-835 YGTYLDN
+835 FGTYLDN
-842 NYSFDGTKFSFDKGA
+842 NYSFDGTNFSFDKGGA
-857 KVITSDYLG
+857 EVITSDYLG
-866 KEITVAGTFKNYNGT
+866 KEITVAGTFKNFKG

-918 KLGDKLKVTATP
+918 KLGDKLTVTATP

-973 PVAKVYNVS
+973 PVAKVYTVS
-982 FNKDNNKKIVNGY
+982 FVKDNCQSSTDYVSNKAWTNTTDGLTYSIVN
-995 ENNWTNVSDDITYNV
+995 
-1010 ENCNNNG
+1010 CANNN
-1017 TAEGQI
+1017 
-1023 GKTEWNYIRIGSKNN
+1023 KEWDFIKAGSKKKD
-1038 PSVGSIATATPFV
+1038 SIGTITTDSPFA

-1089 YDVKV
+1089 YNVNV
-1094 AKGEQITKITT
+1094 AEGEQTTKITT
-1105 PVANAYYKYVI
+1105 PVANAHYRYVI
-1116 DCKQTNKKI
+1116 DCKKASS
-1125 GNGPIQISKITF
+1125 NGPIQISKITF
-1137 TTVAE
+1137 TTVAK

>member
-1 MKYMLRLNWREN
+1 
-13 KFQTMKKKNH
+13 MKKKNH

-33 LVGCNGGTDSSTTQ
+33 LVGCNGGNDSSTTQ

-187 GADVALDGNNQA
+187 DADVALDGNNQA
-199 VVVMVAGGLNVTASF
+199 VVVMVAGGLNATASF

-240 GEDVTFKITSETG
+240 GEDVTFKITSDTG

-262 GSDVDY
+262 GSNVDY
-268 ETKEDSTTGK
+268 VTKEDSTTGK

-302 YPIEWDT
+302 YSIEWDA
-309 PTHGTIAVEGGK
+309 PAHGTIAVEGGK
-321 TQATY
+321 TSAPY
-326 GDEVKFIF
+326 GEDVKFIF

-341 IKYLAINEEQVQAID
+341 IKYLTVNEEQVQWASD
-356 NTYTTIMGEYGLF
+356 NTYTTTMGEYGLF
-369 VNVQFGLEN
+369 VTVQFGLEN

-391 EHKNKVDD
+391 EHKNKADD
-399 SQDYLYGDTAV
+399 TQDYLYGDTSV

-512 TLNGMLRDANI
+512 TLNGMLRDANT
-523 DTETLKNKS
+523 DTATFGNKS

-537 GNIVSNYDKGTV
+537 GNIISNYDKGTV
-549 NVIDSSYLAALTLDG
+549 NVIDSSYLAAFTLDG
-564 VTVSNSSISKVN
+564 VTVSNSSISTVN

-682 WLDAEANVT
+682 WLDASEANVT
-691 TNTKYKTTAGSWGSG
+691 TNTKYKTTAGSWKAG

-719 RTSAYNTPVVATLK
+719 TTTAYNTPVVATLK

-808 GLLTKIENAQ
+808 GVLTEIKNAQ
-818 YGNLYLTDK
+818 FGNLYLTDK

-835 YGTYLDN
+835 FGTYLDN
-842 NYSFDGTKFSFDKGA
+842 NYSFDGTNFSFDKGA

-866 KEITVAGTFKNYNGT
+866 KEITIAGTFKNYNG

-918 KLGDKLKVTATP
+918 KLGDKLTVTATP

-942 DQALTVAE
+942 DQALTVAD

-973 PVAKVYNVS
+973 PVAKVYTVS
-982 FNKDNNKKIVNGY
+982 FVKANCESSTDYVSNKAWTNTTDGLTYSIVNCANNNKGWDFIK
-995 ENNWTNVSDDITYNV
+995 
-1010 ENCNNNG
+1010 
-1017 TAEGQI
+1017 A
-1023 GKTEWNYIRIGSKNN
+1023 GSKKKD
-1038 PSVGSIATATPFV
+1038 SIATITTDSPFT

-1062 KVNVTYINSI
+1062 KVTIADINSI
-1072 KLLVSTSKD
+1072 KLLVSTSAD
-1081 FTTDTTTS
+1081 FTTDTKT
-1089 YDVKV
+1089 YDVNV
-1094 AKGEQITKITT
+1094 AEGEPTTKITT
-1105 PVANAYYKYVI
+1105 PVANAYYRYVI
-1116 DCKQTNKKI
+1116 DCKKSSNNK
-1125 GNGPIQISKITF
+1125 NGIIQISKITF

>member
-1 MKYMLRLNWREN
+1 
-13 KFQTMKKKNH
+13 MKKKNH

-33 LVGCNGGTDSSTTQ
+33 LVGCNGGNDSSTTQ

-72 IGAVEHGSVTA
+72 IGAVEHGSVIA

-163 KIGENVTFTVAPEA
+163 KIGEEVTFTVAPEA

-187 GADVALDGNNQA
+187 DADVALDGNNKA

-240 GEDVTFKITSETG
+240 GEDVTFKITSDTG
-253 YDVSFFKVN
+253 YDVSSFKVN

-268 ETKEDSTTGK
+268 VTKEGSTTGK
-278 TYGEAKV
+278 TYWEAKV

-292 TVTAEFKLGV
+292 TATAEFKLGV
-302 YPIEWDT
+302 YPIEWD
-309 PTHGTIAVEGGK
+309 PTDHGTIAVEGDK
-321 TQATY
+321 TSATY
-326 GDEVKFIF
+326 GEEVKFIF

-341 IKYLAINEEQVQAID
+341 IKNLTINKEPVQWASD
-356 NTYTTIMGEYGLF
+356 NTFTTTMGEYGLF
-369 VNVQFGLEN
+369 VTVQFGLEN

-399 SQDYLYGDTAV
+399 SQDYKYGDTAV

-443 EQLVEKDLNISAT
+443 EQLVKKDLNISAT

-471 NEIKNAQDIKVKL
+471 AEIKNAQDIKVKL

-512 TLNGMLRDANI
+512 TLNGMLRDAST
-523 DTETLKNKS
+523 DTKALENKS

-549 NVIDSSYLAALTLDG
+549 NVIDSSYLAAFTLDG
-564 VTVSNSSISKVN
+564 VTVSNSSISTVN

-682 WLDAEANVT
+682 WLNASEANVT
-691 TNTKYKTTAGSWGSG
+691 TNTKYKTTAGSWKAG

-808 GLLTKIENAQ
+808 GVLTKIKTPK
-818 YGNLYLTDK
+818 YGSLYLTDK

-835 YGTYLDN
+835 HGTYLDN
-842 NYSFDGTKFSFDKGA
+842 NYSFDGTQFSFDKGA

-866 KEITVAGTFKNYNGT
+866 KEITVAGTFQNYQGT

-918 KLGDKLKVTATP
+918 KVGDKLTVTATP

-942 DQALTVAE
+942 DQALTVAD

-982 FNKDNNKKIVNGY
+982 FNKDNNKKGVQGY
-995 ENNWTNVSDDITYNV
+995 KNDWTNVSDDITYNV
-1010 ENCNNNG
+1010 MNCNNNNN
-1017 TAEGQI
+1017 
-1023 GKTEWNYIRIGSKNN
+1023 EWDFIRIGSKNN
-1038 PSVGSIATATPFV
+1038 ASVGSISTASPFV

-1062 KVNVTYINSI
+1062 KVNVAYINSI
-1072 KLLVSTSKD
+1072 KLLVSTTD
-1081 FTTDTTTS
+1081 NFAPDTTTS
-1089 YDVKV
+1089 YDVNV
-1094 AKGEQITKITT
+1094 AKGKQTTKITA
-1105 PVANAYYKYVI
+1105 PVANAFYRYVI
-1116 DCKQTNKKI
+1116 DCKQAKD
-1125 GNGPIQISKITF
+1125 NGPIQISKITF

>member
-1 MKYMLRLNWREN
+1 
-13 KFQTMKKKNH
+13 MKKKNH

-47 PGSNNPTTPTAPS
+47 PGSTNPTTPTAPS

-163 KIGENVTFTVAPEA
+163 KIGEKVTFTVAPEA

-187 GADVALDGNNQA
+187 DADVALDGNNQA
-199 VVVMVAGGLNVTASF
+199 VVVMVASGLNVTASF
-214 ELGSGTVTIGTIEHG
+214 ELGSGTVTIGTFEHG

-262 GSDVDY
+262 GSAVDY
-268 ETKEDSTTGK
+268 VTKEDSTTGK

-292 TVTAEFKLGV
+292 IVTAEFKLGV
-302 YPIEWDT
+302 YSIEWDT
-309 PTHGTIAVEGGK
+309 PTHGTIAVESGK

-326 GDEVKFIF
+326 GEEVKFVF

-341 IKYLAINEEQVQAID
+341 IKYLTINEEPVQWASD
-356 NTYTTIMGEYGLF
+356 NTYTTTMGEYGLF
-369 VNVQFGLEN
+369 VTVQFGLEN

-391 EHKNKVDD
+391 EHKNKADD
-399 SQDYLYGDTAV
+399 TQDYLYGDTAV
-410 VTVTPNEGFMI
+410 VTVTPNEGYMI

-484 AGDVTLGVTLPLAKG
+484 AGDVTLGVVLPLAKG

-512 TLNGMLRDANI
+512 TLNGMLRDANT
-523 DTETLKNKS
+523 DTATFGNKS

-537 GNIVSNYDKGTV
+537 GNIISNYDKGTV
-549 NVIDSSYLAALTLDG
+549 NVIDSSYLAAFTLDG
-564 VTVSNSSISKVN
+564 VTVSNSSISTVN

-656 TADRQAVI
+656 AADRQAVI

-682 WLDAEANVT
+682 WLDASEANVT
-691 TNTKYKTTAGSWGSG
+691 KNTKYKNTAGSWKTG

-719 RTSAYNTPVVATLK
+719 RTNAYNTPVVATLK

-800 DANLYVTT
+800 EANLYVTT
-808 GLLTKIENAQ
+808 GVLTEIKNAQ
-818 YGNLYLTDK
+818 FGNLYLTDK

-835 YGTYLDN
+835 FGTYLDN
-842 NYSFDGTKFSFDKGA
+842 NYSFDGTKFSFDKKGA

-866 KEITVAGTFKNYNGT
+866 KEITVAGTFKNYQG
-881 TKELVNAVVIDSS
+881 TKELVSAVVIDSS

-918 KLGDKLKVTATP
+918 KLGDKLTVTATP

-937 SIKVN
+937 SIKAN
-942 DQALTVAE
+942 DQALTVAD

-962 KVVVEFVSESA
+962 KVVVEFVSDSA
-973 PVAKVYNVS
+973 PVAKVYTVS
-982 FNKDNNKKIVNGY
+982 FVKANCESSTDYVSNKAWKNTTDGLTYSIVNCANNNKGWDFIK
-995 ENNWTNVSDDITYNV
+995 
-1010 ENCNNNG
+1010 
-1017 TAEGQI
+1017 A
-1023 GKTEWNYIRIGSKNN
+1023 GSKKKD
-1038 PSVGSIATATPFV
+1038 SIATITTDSPFT

-1062 KVNVTYINSI
+1062 SVNNKFINSI
-1072 KLLVSTSKD
+1072 KLLVSTSAD

-1089 YDVKV
+1089 YDVNV
-1094 AKGEQITKITT
+1094 AKGEQTTKIKT
-1105 PVANAYYKYVI
+1105 PVANAYYRYVI
-1116 DCKQTNKKI
+1116 DCKMASS
-1125 GNGPIQISKITF
+1125 NGPIAISKITF

>member
-1 MKYMLRLNWREN
+1 
-13 KFQTMKKKNH
+13 MKKKNH

-33 LVGCNGGTDSSTTQ
+33 LVGCNGGNDSSTTQ

-72 IGAVEHGSVTA
+72 IGAVEHGSVIA

-187 GADVALDGNNQA
+187 DADVALDGNNQA
-199 VVVMVAGGLNVTASF
+199 VVVMVASGLNVTASF

-240 GEDVTFKITSETG
+240 GEDVTFKITSDTG
-253 YDVSFFKVN
+253 YDVSSFKVN
-262 GSDVDY
+262 GSDVEY
-268 ETKEDSTTGK
+268 VTKEDSTTGK
-278 TYGEAKV
+278 TYWEAKV

-302 YPIEWDT
+302 YSIDWDA
-309 PTHGTIAVEGGK
+309 PSHGTIAVEGGK

-326 GDEVKFIF
+326 GEDVKFIF

-341 IKYLAINEEQVQAID
+341 IKSLTINEEQVQWAND
-356 NTYTTIMGEYGLF
+356 NTYTTTMGEYGLF

-399 SQDYLYGDTAV
+399 SQDYKYGDTAV

-484 AGDVTLGVTLPLAKG
+484 AGDVTLGVVLPLAKG

-512 TLNGMLRDANI
+512 TLNGMLRDANTDI
-523 DTETLKNKS
+523 ATFGNKS
-532 VTLKN
+532 VILKN
-537 GNIVSNYDKGTV
+537 GSIISNYDKGTV
-549 NVIDSSYLAALTLDG
+549 NVIDSSYLAAFTLDG
-564 VTVSNSSISKVN
+564 VTVSNSSISTVN

-638 AFLGN
+638 GFLGN

-672 SGSTFVSTGK
+672 SESTFVSTGK
-682 WLDAEANVT
+682 WLNASEANVT
-691 TNTKYKTTAGSWGSG
+691 TNTKYKTTAGSWRSG

-719 RTSAYNTPVVATLK
+719 TTSAYNTPVVATLK

-808 GLLTKIENAQ
+808 GVLTEIKNAQ
-818 YGNLYLTDK
+818 FGNLYLTDK

-835 YGTYLDN
+835 YRTYLDN
-842 NYSFDGTKFSFDKGA
+842 NYSFDGTEFLFDKGA

-866 KEITVAGTFKNYNGT
+866 KEITVAGTFKNYNG

-918 KLGDKLKVTATP
+918 KVGDKLTVTATP

-942 DQALTVAE
+942 DQALTVAD

-973 PVAKVYNVS
+973 PVAKVYTVS
-982 FNKDNNKKIVNGY
+982 FVKANNEAVNDY
-995 ENNWTNVSDDITYNV
+995 VSTWKNTSDDLKFTIANG
-1010 ENCNNNG
+1010 NNYKG
-1017 TAEGQI
+1017 TWDYV
-1023 GKTEWNYIRIGSKNN
+1023 KFGSKKVA
-1038 PSVGSIATATPFV
+1038 SKGTITTDSPFV
-1051 EAIAESAITID
+1051 EAIAESTITID
-1062 KVNVTYINSI
+1062 KVNDASINSI
-1072 KLLVSTSKD
+1072 KLLVSTSDK
-1081 FTTDTTTS
+1081 FTDDTTTS

-1094 AKGEQITKITT
+1094 AEGKQTTKIKT
-1105 PVANAYYKYVI
+1105 PVANAYYRYVI
-1116 DCKQTNKKI
+1116 DCKKAS
-1125 GNGPIQISKITF
+1125 NGSIAISKITF
-1137 TTVAE
+1137 TSVAE

>member
-1 MKYMLRLNWREN
+1 
-13 KFQTMKKKNH
+13 MKKKNH
-23 LIALSVLIAS
+23 YLIALSVLIVS
-33 LVGCNGGTDSSTTQ
+33 LVGCNGGNDSSTTQ
-47 PGSNNPTTPTAPS
+47 PGSNNSTTPTAPS

-187 GADVALDGNNQA
+187 DADVALDGNNQA

-240 GEDVTFKITSETG
+240 GEDVTFKITSDTG
-253 YDVSFFKVN
+253 YDVSSFKVN

-268 ETKEDSTTGK
+268 ATKEDPTTGK
-278 TYGEAKV
+278 TYWEAKV

-302 YPIEWDT
+302 YSIEWDT

-321 TQATY
+321 TSATY

-341 IKYLAINEEQVQAID
+341 IKYLTINEEQVQWASD
-356 NTYTTIMGEYGLF
+356 NTFTTTMGEYGLF
-369 VNVQFGLEN
+369 VSVQFGLEN
-378 ETITVN
+378 ETVTVN

-391 EHKNKVDD
+391 EHKNKLDD
-399 SQDYLYGDTAV
+399 SQDYKYGDTAV

-512 TLNGMLRDANI
+512 TLNGMLRDANTDI
-523 DTETLKNKS
+523 ATFGNKS

-537 GNIVSNYDKGTV
+537 GSIISNYDKGTV
-549 NVIDSSYLAALTLDG
+549 NVIDSSYLAAFTLDG
-564 VTVSNSSISKVN
+564 VTVSNSSISTVN

-638 AFLGN
+638 GFLGN

-682 WLDAEANVT
+682 WLDASEANVT
-691 TNTKYKTTAGSWGSG
+691 TNTKYKTTAGSWKAG

-733 DNKFT
+733 DNKFI

-808 GLLTKIENAQ
+808 GVLTEIENAQ

-842 NYSFDGTKFSFDKGA
+842 NYSFDGTEFSFDKGA

-866 KEITVAGTFKNYNGT
+866 KEITVAGTFKNYNG

-918 KLGDKLKVTATP
+918 KVGDKLTVTATP

-950 DNTAEFTAELNN
+950 DNIAEFTAELNN

-973 PVAKVYNVS
+973 PVAKVYTVS
-982 FNKDNNKKIVNGY
+982 FVKANNEAVNGY
-995 ENNWTNVSDDITYNV
+995 NFTWKNTSDNLKFTIANGNNFDGAWDYVRFGTKKGDSTGTIT
-1010 ENCNNNG
+1010 
-1017 TAEGQI
+1017 TD
-1023 GKTEWNYIRIGSKNN
+1023 S
-1038 PSVGSIATATPFV
+1038 PFA

-1062 KVNVTYINSI
+1062 KVTIASIDSI
-1072 KLLVSTSKD
+1072 KLLVSTSAD
-1081 FTTDTTTS
+1081 FKTNTTS
-1089 YDVKV
+1089 YNVNV
-1094 AKGEQITKITT
+1094 AEGEQTTKITT
-1105 PVANAYYKYVI
+1105 PVANAYYKYEI
-1116 DCKQTNKKI
+1116 NCKKASK
-1125 GNGPIQISKITF
+1125 NGIIQISKITF

>member
-33 LVGCNGGTDSSTTQ
+33 LVGCNGGNDSSTTQ

-187 GADVALDGNNQA
+187 DADVALDGNNQA
-199 VVVMVAGGLNVTASF
+199 VVVMVAGGLDVTASF
-214 ELGSGTVTIGTIEHG
+214 ELGSGTVTIGTMEHG

-240 GEDVTFKITSETG
+240 GEDVTFKITSDTG
-253 YDVSFFKVN
+253 YDVNFFKVN
-262 GSDVDY
+262 GISVKY
-268 ETKEDSTTGK
+268 EAKEDPTTGK

-292 TVTAEFKLGV
+292 TVTAEFKLAV
-302 YPIEWDT
+302 YTIEWDT
-309 PTHGTIAVEGGK
+309 PAHGTIAVEGDK
-321 TQATY
+321 KSATY
-326 GDEVKFIF
+326 GEEVKFIF

-341 IKYLAINEEQVQAID
+341 IKYLTINEEQVQWASD

-369 VNVQFGLEN
+369 VTVQFGLEN

-391 EHKNKVDD
+391 EHKNKADD
-399 SQDYLYGDTAV
+399 TQDYLYGDTAV

-421 ETITVDGKAIEVPE
+421 ETITVDGKTIQVPE

-484 AGDVTLGVTLPLAKG
+484 AGDVTLGVALPLAKG

-505 DGHTITS
+505 GGHTITS
-512 TLNGMLRDANI
+512 TLNGMLRDANT
-523 DTETLKNKS
+523 DTATFGNKS

-537 GNIVSNYDKGTV
+537 GKIISNYDKGTV
-549 NVIDSSYLAALTLDG
+549 NVIDSSYLAAFTLDG
-564 VTVSNSSISKVN
+564 VTVSNSSISTVN

-638 AFLGN
+638 GFLGN

-682 WLDAEANVT
+682 WLDASEANVT
-691 TNTKYKTTAGSWGSG
+691 TNTKYKTTAGSWKTG

-763 AVEAYGYD
+763 VVEAYGYD

-786 KKTLKELNEMTTDD
+786 KSNIAEVVAKSEKDD
-800 DANLYVTT
+800 TKLYYVTGVVKDIYDETHGNIHLLDKTT
-808 GLLTKIENAQ
+808 GQSMI
-818 YGNLYLTDK
+818 
-827 ATGEELYV
+827 V
-835 YGTYLDN
+835 YGTYLTN
-842 NYSFDGTKFSFDKGA
+842 EYSFDGSKFSFKQSNSTP
-857 KVITSDYLG
+857 ITKEYIG
-866 KEITVAGTFKNYNGT
+866 KEITVAGTLGFHGGAGQIVNGFVLDAKADKYNDDLT
-881 TKELVNAVVIDSS
+881 VS
-894 AEKVAAKVVTEYD
+894 YD
-907 AEKGTVTVEEG
+907 NSKGTVVLSKENPQ
-918 KLGDKLKVTATP
+918 LGDEVTITATP
-930 KEGYKVS
+930 KEGYRLSKVTLKTIDDVES
-937 SIKVN
+937 DITSTLK
-942 DQALTVAE
+942 
-950 DNTAEFTAELNN
+950 FTAGL
-962 KVVVEFVSESA
+962 KDTITVEFVSDST
-973 PVAKVYNVS
+973 PVATVHEVV
-982 FNKDNNKKIVNGY
+982 FNGENNNEPVGAYDKTWTNTTNGIKYVIVNG
-995 ENNWTNVSDDITYNV
+995 
-1010 ENCNNNG
+1010 NNNTNKWDYIKFG
-1017 TAEGQI
+1017 RKKVASI
-1023 GKTEWNYIRIGSKNN
+1023 GNIHTLSPFAN
-1038 PSVGSIATATPFV
+1038 PIASST
-1051 EAIAESAITID
+1051 ITID
-1062 KVNVTYINSI
+1062 SITAAKVNSI
-1072 KLLVSTSKD
+1072 KFYISTNED
-1081 FTTDTTTS
+1081 FSNAEVHNLAIKTGVIETT
-1089 YDVKV
+1089 V
-1094 AKGEQITKITT
+1094 TT
-1105 PVANAYYKYVI
+1105 PVANAYYKYEF
-1116 DCKQTNKKI
+1116 DCQSGS
-1125 GNGPIQISKITF
+1125 GNGFVQISKVTF
-1137 TTVAE
+1137 TEKV

>member
-33 LVGCNGGTDSSTTQ
+33 LVGCNGGNDSSTIQ

-60 TQQPEKKTGTVT
+60 TQQPVKKTGTVT

-146 TITQADH
+146 TITQAEH

-187 GADVALDGNNQA
+187 DADVALDGNNQA

-214 ELGSGTVTIGTIEHG
+214 ELGSGTVTIGTFEHG
-229 AVTADKMTAKI
+229 SVTADKMTAKI
-240 GEDVTFKITSETG
+240 GEDVTFKITSDTG

-262 GSDVDY
+262 GSAVDY
-268 ETKEDSTTGK
+268 VTKEDSTTGK

-302 YPIEWDT
+302 YSIEWDA
-309 PTHGTIAVEGGK
+309 PAHGTIAVEGDK

-326 GDEVKFIF
+326 GEDVKFIF
-334 TPETGYE
+334 TPDTGYE
-341 IKYLAINEEQVQAID
+341 IKYLTINDVQVQWAND
-356 NTYTTIMGEYGLF
+356 NTYTTTMGEYGLF
-369 VNVQFGLEN
+369 VTVQFGLEN

-471 NEIKNAQDIKVKL
+471 AEIKNAQDIKVKL
-484 AGDVTLGVTLPLAKG
+484 AGDVTLGVALPLAKG

-512 TLNGMLRDANI
+512 TLNGMLSVAKTDAG
-523 DTETLKNKS
+523 NKS

-537 GNIVSNYDKGTV
+537 GKIVSNYDKGTV
-549 NVIDSSYLAALTLDG
+549 NVIDSSYLAAFTLDG
-564 VTVSNSSISKVN
+564 VTVSNSSISTVN

-691 TNTKYKTTAGSWGSG
+691 TNTKYKTTAGSWKTG

-738 VAKGDKMSIHSD
+738 VVKGDKMSIHSD

-771 HDEDKTTVVTENNVV
+771 HDEDETTVVTENNVV
-786 KKTLKELNEMTTDD
+786 KKTLKELNEMITDD

-808 GLLTKIENAQ
+808 GVLTEIKNTQ
-818 YGNLYLTDK
+818 FGNLYLTDK

-835 YGTYLDN
+835 FGTYLDN
-842 NYSFDGTKFSFDKGA
+842 NYSFDGTNFSFDKGA
-857 KVITSDYLG
+857 KVITLDYLG
-866 KEITVAGTFKNYNGT
+866 KEITVAGTFKNYNG

-918 KLGDKLKVTATP
+918 KLGDKLTVTATP

-942 DQALTVAE
+942 DQTLTVAE

-973 PVAKVYNVS
+973 PVAKVYTVS
-982 FNKDNNKKIVNGY
+982 FVKANNEAVNDYVSTWKNTSDNLKFTIANG
-995 ENNWTNVSDDITYNV
+995 NNYQ
-1010 ENCNNNG
+1010 G
-1017 TAEGQI
+1017 TWDYV
-1023 GKTEWNYIRIGSKNN
+1023 KFGSKKVA
-1038 PSVGSIATATPFV
+1038 SKGTITTDSPFA

-1062 KVNVTYINSI
+1062 KVNDASINSI
-1072 KLLVSTSKD
+1072 KLLVSTSAN

-1089 YDVKV
+1089 YDVNV
-1094 AKGEQITKITT
+1094 AKGEQTTKIKT
-1105 PVANAYYKYVI
+1105 PVANAYYRYVI
-1116 DCKQTNKKI
+1116 DCKKAS
-1125 GNGPIQISKITF
+1125 NGSIQISKITF
-1137 TTVAE
+1137 TTVAK

>member
-1 MKYMLRLNWREN
+1 
-13 KFQTMKKKNH
+13 MKKKNH

-33 LVGCNGGTDSSTTQ
+33 LVGCNGGNDSSTTQ
-47 PGSNNPTTPTAPS
+47 SGSNNPITPTAPS
-60 TQQPEKKTGTVT
+60 TQQPVKKTGTVT

-187 GADVALDGNNQA
+187 DADVALDGNNQA

-214 ELGSGTVTIGTIEHG
+214 ELGSGTVTIGTFEHG

-240 GEDVTFKITSETG
+240 GEDVTFKITSDTG

-262 GSDVDY
+262 GSAVDY
-268 ETKEDSTTGK
+268 VTKEDSTTGK

-309 PTHGTIAVEGGK
+309 PSHGTIAVEGDK

-326 GDEVKFIF
+326 GDDVKFIF
-334 TPETGYE
+334 TPDTGYE
-341 IKYLAINEEQVQAID
+341 IKYLTINEEPVQWASD

-369 VNVQFGLEN
+369 VTVQFGLEN

-391 EHKNKVDD
+391 EHKNKADD
-399 SQDYLYGDTAV
+399 TQDYLYGDTAV

-471 NEIKNAQDIKVKL
+471 AEIKNAQDIKVKL
-484 AGDVTLGVTLPLAKG
+484 AGDVTLGVALPLAKG

-512 TLNGMLRDANI
+512 TLNGMLSVAKTDAG
-523 DTETLKNKS
+523 NKS

-537 GNIVSNYDKGTV
+537 GKIVSNYDKGTV
-549 NVIDSSYLAALTLDG
+549 NVIDSSYLAAFTLDG
-564 VTVSNSSISKVN
+564 VTVSNSSISTDN

-682 WLDAEANVT
+682 WLDAESNVT
-691 TNTKYKTTAGSWGSG
+691 TNTKYKTTAGSWKTG

-719 RTSAYNTPVVATLK
+719 RTSAYNTPVVVTLK

-738 VAKGDKMSIHSD
+738 VVKGDKMSIHSD

-800 DANLYVTT
+800 DANLYITT
-808 GLLTKIENAQ
+808 GVLTKIKAAQ

-835 YGTYLDN
+835 FGTYLDN
-842 NYSFDGTKFSFDKGA
+842 NYSFDGTKFSFDKKGA

-866 KEITVAGTFKNYNGT
+866 KEITVAGTFKNFKG

-894 AEKVAAKVVTEYD
+894 AEKIAAKVVTEYD
-907 AEKGTVTVEEG
+907 AEKGTVIVEEG
-918 KLGDKLKVTATP
+918 KLGDKLTVTATP

-942 DQALTVAE
+942 DQALTVAD

-973 PVAKVYNVS
+973 PVAKVYTVS
-982 FNKDNNKKIVNGY
+982 FVKANCGKGSTDYVSGKAWTNTTDGLTYSIVN
-995 ENNWTNVSDDITYNV
+995 
-1010 ENCNNNG
+1010 CANNG
-1017 TAEGQI
+1017 SKDWDFIKA
-1023 GKTEWNYIRIGSKNN
+1023 GSSKKD
-1038 PSVGSIATATPFV
+1038 SIATITTDSPFA
-1051 EAIAESAITID
+1051 EAIAESTIKID
-1062 KVNVTYINSI
+1062 AVKPASINSI
-1072 KLLVSTSKD
+1072 KLLVSTSEN
-1081 FTTDTTTS
+1081 FTNDTTTS
-1089 YDVKV
+1089 YDVNV
-1094 AKGEQITKITT
+1094 AEGEQTTKITT
-1105 PVANAYYKYVI
+1105 PVANAYYRYVI
-1116 DCKQTNKKI
+1116 DCKKASK
-1125 GNGPIQISKITF
+1125 NGPIQISKITF

>member
-1 MKYMLRLNWREN
+1 
-13 KFQTMKKKNH
+13 MKKKNH

-33 LVGCNGGTDSSTTQ
+33 LVGCNGGNDSSTTQ

-60 TQQPEKKTGTVT
+60 TQQPVKKTGTVT

-187 GADVALDGNNQA
+187 DADVALDGNNQA

-214 ELGSGTVTIGTIEHG
+214 ELGSGTVTIGTFEHG
-229 AVTADKMTAKI
+229 SVTADKMTAKI
-240 GEDVTFKITSETG
+240 GEDVTFKITSDTG

-262 GSDVDY
+262 GSAVDY
-268 ETKEDSTTGK
+268 VTKEDSTTGK

-302 YPIEWDT
+302 YSIEWDT
-309 PTHGTIAVEGGK
+309 PSHGTIAVEGDK
-321 TQATY
+321 KSATY

-334 TPETGYE
+334 TPDTGYE
-341 IKYLAINEEQVQAID
+341 IKYLTINDEQVQASD
-356 NTYTTIMGEYGLF
+356 NTYTTTMGEYGLF
-369 VNVQFGLEN
+369 VTVQFGLEN

-391 EHKNKVDD
+391 EHKNKADD
-399 SQDYLYGDTAV
+399 TQDYLYGDTAV

-484 AGDVTLGVTLPLAKG
+484 AGDVTLGVALPLAKG

-512 TLNGMLRDANI
+512 TLNGMLSVAKTDAG
-523 DTETLKNKS
+523 NKS

-537 GNIVSNYDKGTV
+537 GSIISNYDKGTV
-549 NVIDSSYLAALTLDG
+549 NVINSSNLAALTLDG
-564 VTVSNSSISKVN
+564 VTVSNSSISTDN

-682 WLDAEANVT
+682 WLDAESNVT
-691 TNTKYKTTAGSWGSG
+691 TNTKYKTIAGSWSSG

-733 DNKFT
+733 DNKFI

-808 GLLTKIENAQ
+808 GVLTEIKTPK

-835 YGTYLDN
+835 FGTYLNN

-866 KEITVAGTFKNYNGT
+866 KEITIAGTFQNYQGT

-918 KLGDKLKVTATP
+918 KLGDKLTVTATP

-942 DQALTVAE
+942 DQTLTVAE

-973 PVAKVYNVS
+973 PVAKVYNVL
-982 FNKDNNKKIVNGY
+982 FNKDNNKEPVQNYTSK
-995 ENNWTNVSDDITYNV
+995 WTNVSDGITYNV
-1010 ENCNNNG
+1010 ENCNNNKNDWDYIKIG
-1017 TAEGQI
+1017 TKSGA
-1023 GKTEWNYIRIGSKNN
+1023 
-1038 PSVGSIATATPFV
+1038 SVGSITTASAFT
-1051 EAIAESAITID
+1051 EAIAESTITID
-1062 KVNVTYINSI
+1062 NVRNQFINSI
-1072 KLLVSTSKD
+1072 KLLVSTSEN
-1081 FTTDTTTS
+1081 FTDDTTTS
-1089 YDVKV
+1089 YNVNIAEGV
-1094 AKGEQITKITT
+1094 QITKITT
-1105 PVANAYYKYVI
+1105 PVANAYYKYEI

>member
-1 MKYMLRLNWREN
+1 
-13 KFQTMKKKNH
+13 MKKKNH

-60 TQQPEKKTGTVT
+60 TQQPEKKTETVT

-163 KIGENVTFTVAPEA
+163 KIGEKVTFTVAPEA

-214 ELGSGTVTIGTIEHG
+214 ELGSGTVTIGTFEHG

-262 GSDVDY
+262 GSNVDY
-268 ETKEDSTTGK
+268 VTKEDSTTGK

-285 KMVSGGL
+285 KMVSSGL
-292 TVTAEFKLGV
+292 TVTAEFKLAV
-302 YPIEWDT
+302 YSIEWDT
-309 PTHGTIAVEGGK
+309 PSHGTIAVEGGK

-326 GDEVKFIF
+326 GEEVKFVF

-341 IKYLAINEEQVQAID
+341 IKYLTVNEEQVQWASD
-356 NTYTTIMGEYGLF
+356 NTYTTTMGEYGLF
-369 VNVQFGLEN
+369 VTVQFGLEN

-391 EHKNKVDD
+391 EHKNKADD
-399 SQDYLYGDTAV
+399 TQDYLYGDTSV

-443 EQLVEKDLNISAT
+443 EQSVEKDLNISAT

-484 AGDVTLGVTLPLAKG
+484 AGDVTLGVVLPLAKG

-512 TLNGMLRDANI
+512 TLNGMLRDANTDI
-523 DTETLKNKS
+523 ATFGNKS

-537 GNIVSNYDKGTV
+537 GSIISNYDKGTV
-549 NVIDSSYLAALTLDG
+549 NVIDSSYLAAFTLDG
-564 VTVSNSSISKVN
+564 VTVSNSSISTVN

-682 WLDAEANVT
+682 WLDSEANVT
-691 TNTKYKTTAGSWGSG
+691 TNTKYKTAAGSWKSG

-719 RTSAYNTPVVATLK
+719 STSAYNTPVVATLK

-750 GTVATTV
+750 GTVATTI

-763 AVEAYGYD
+763 AVEAYVYD

-800 DANLYVTT
+800 EANLYVTT
-808 GLLTKIENAQ
+808 GVLTEIKNAK
-818 YGNLYLTDK
+818 YVNLYLTDK

-842 NYSFDGTKFSFDKGA
+842 NYSFDGTQFSFDKKGA
-857 KVITSDYLG
+857 EVITSDYLG
-866 KEITVAGTFKNYNGT
+866 KEITVAETFKNYNG

-918 KLGDKLKVTATP
+918 KLGDKLTVTATP

-982 FNKDNNKKIVNGY
+982 FNKENNKKGVGGY
-995 ENNWTNVSDDITYNV
+995 ENEWTNVSDGITYNV
-1010 ENCNNNG
+1010 KNCNNNNNG
-1017 TAEGQI
+1017 
-1023 GKTEWNYIRIGSKNN
+1023 WDFIRIGSKKKAY
-1038 PSVGSIATATPFV
+1038 VGSITTASAFT

-1072 KLLVSTSKD
+1072 KLLVSTSVD
-1081 FTTDTTTS
+1081 FKTVTAS

-1094 AKGEQITKITT
+1094 ASGKQTTKITT
-1105 PVANAYYKYVI
+1105 PVANAYYKYEI
-1116 DCKQTNKKI
+1116 DCKQAKD
-1125 GNGPIQISKITF
+1125 NGPIQISKITF

>member
-1 MKYMLRLNWREN
+1 
-13 KFQTMKKKNH
+13 MKKKNH

-60 TQQPEKKTGTVT
+60 TQQPVKKTGTVT

-187 GADVALDGNNQA
+187 DADVALDGNNQA

-214 ELGSGTVTIGTIEHG
+214 ELGSGTVTIGTFEHG
-229 AVTADKMTAKI
+229 SVTADKMTAKI
-240 GEDVTFKITSETG
+240 GEDVTFKITSDTG

-262 GSDVDY
+262 GSAVDY
-268 ETKEDSTTGK
+268 VTKEDSTTGK

-302 YPIEWDT
+302 YSIEWDA
-309 PTHGTIAVEGGK
+309 PSHGTIAVEGGK

-334 TPETGYE
+334 TPDTGYE
-341 IKYLAINEEQVQAID
+341 IKYLTINDEQVQWASD
-356 NTYTTIMGEYGLF
+356 NTYTTTMGEYGLF
-369 VNVQFGLEN
+369 VTVQFGLEN

-399 SQDYLYGDTAV
+399 TQDYLYGDTAV

-456 FTDVHTISEFTDSVI
+456 FTDIHTISEFTDSVI

-512 TLNGMLRDANI
+512 TLNGMLRDANT
-523 DTETLKNKS
+523 DTATFGNKS

-537 GNIVSNYDKGTV
+537 GNIISNYDKGTV

-564 VTVSNSSISKVN
+564 VTVSNSSISTDN

-691 TNTKYKTTAGSWGSG
+691 TNTKYKTTAGSWRTG

-738 VAKGDKMSIHSD
+738 VVKGDKMSIHSD

-808 GLLTKIENAQ
+808 GVLTEIKTPK

-835 YGTYLDN
+835 FCTYLDN
-842 NYSFDGTKFSFDKGA
+842 NYSFDGTKFSFDKNGA

-866 KEITVAGTFKNYNGT
+866 KEITIAGTFQNFKG

-918 KLGDKLKVTATP
+918 KLGDKLTVTATP

-942 DQALTVAE
+942 NQALTVAE

-973 PVAKVYNVS
+973 PVAKVYTVS
-982 FNKDNNKKIVNGY
+982 FVKANNEAVNDYVSTWKNTSDNLKFTIANG
-995 ENNWTNVSDDITYNV
+995 NNYQ
-1010 ENCNNNG
+1010 G
-1017 TAEGQI
+1017 TWDYV
-1023 GKTEWNYIRIGSKNN
+1023 KFGSKKVA
-1038 PSVGSIATATPFV
+1038 SKGTITTDSPFA

-1062 KVNVTYINSI
+1062 KVNDASINSI
-1072 KLLVSTSKD
+1072 KLLVSTSAN

-1089 YDVKV
+1089 YDVNV
-1094 AKGEQITKITT
+1094 AKGEQTTKIKT
-1105 PVANAYYKYVI
+1105 PVANAYYRYVI
-1116 DCKQTNKKI
+1116 DCKKAS
-1125 GNGPIQISKITF
+1125 NGSIQISKITF

>member
-1 MKYMLRLNWREN
+1 
-13 KFQTMKKKNH
+13 MKKKNH

-33 LVGCNGGTDSSTTQ
+33 LVGCNGGNDSSTTQ

-187 GADVALDGNNQA
+187 DADVALDGNNQA

-214 ELGSGTVTIGTIEHG
+214 ELGSGTVTIGTFEHG

-268 ETKEDSTTGK
+268 VTKEDSTTGK
-278 TYGEAKV
+278 IYWEAKV

-302 YPIEWDT
+302 YPIEWDA

-326 GDEVKFIF
+326 GEEVKFIF
-334 TPETGYE
+334 IPETGYE
-341 IKYLAINEEQVQAID
+341 IKYLTINEEQVQASD
-356 NTYTTIMGEYGLF
+356 NTYTTTMGEYGLF
-369 VNVQFGLEN
+369 VTVQFGLEN

-399 SQDYLYGDTAV
+399 TQDYLYGDTAV

-512 TLNGMLRDANI
+512 TLNGMLSVAKTDAG
-523 DTETLKNKS
+523 NKS

-537 GNIVSNYDKGTV
+537 GSIISNYDKGTV
-549 NVIDSSYLAALTLDG
+549 NVIDSSYLAAFTLDG
-564 VTVSNSSISKVN
+564 VTVSNSSISTVN

-588 TKILNSTINIK
+588 TKILNSTVNIK

-605 AYGIGTNNLDG
+605 AYGIGTNNTDG
-616 ENKTITIDN
+616 ENKTITIEN

-638 AFLGN
+638 GFLGN

-682 WLDAEANVT
+682 WLDAEAHVT
-691 TNTKYKTTAGSWGSG
+691 TNTKYKTTAGFWGTG

-719 RTSAYNTPVVATLK
+719 STSAYNTPVVATLK

-808 GLLTKIENAQ
+808 GVLTKIKNTQ
-818 YGNLYLTDK
+818 FGNLYLTDK

-835 YGTYLDN
+835 HGTYLDN
-842 NYSFDGTKFSFDKGA
+842 TYSFDGTQFSFDQKGA
-857 KVITSDYLG
+857 EVITSDYLG
-866 KEITVAGTFKNYNGT
+866 KEITVAGTFKNYKG

-918 KLGDKLKVTATP
+918 KLGDKLTVTATP
-930 KEGYKVS
+930 KTGYKVS

-973 PVAKVYNVS
+973 PVAKVYNVL
-982 FNKDNNKKIVNGY
+982 FNKDNNKEAINGY
-995 ENNWTNVSDDITYNV
+995 DKEWTNESDDIIYNV
-1010 ENCNNNG
+1010 VNCNNNG
-1017 TAEGQI
+1017 TGGGQT
-1023 GKTEWNYIRIGSKNN
+1023 GKNPWNYIRIGSKNS
-1038 PSVGSIATATPFV
+1038 PSVGSITTASPFV

-1062 KVNVTYINSI
+1062 KVNVAYINSI
-1072 KLLVSTSKD
+1072 KLLVSTSAD
-1081 FTTDTTTS
+1081 FKTNTAS
-1089 YDVKV
+1089 YNVNV
-1094 AKGEQITKITT
+1094 AEGVQITKITT
-1105 PVANAYYKYVI
+1105 PVANAYYKYEI

>member
-1 MKYMLRLNWREN
+1 
-13 KFQTMKKKNH
+13 MKKKNH

-33 LVGCNGGTDSSTTQ
+33 LVGCNGGNDSSTTQ

-187 GADVALDGNNQA
+187 DADVALDGNNQA

-214 ELGSGTVTIGTIEHG
+214 ELGSGTVTIGTFEHG

-240 GEDVTFKITSETG
+240 GEDVTFKITSDTG

-268 ETKEDSTTGK
+268 VTKEDPTTGK

-302 YPIEWDT
+302 YSIEWDA
-309 PTHGTIAVEGGK
+309 PTHGTIAVEGDK
-321 TQATY
+321 NKATY
-326 GDEVKFIF
+326 GEEVKFIF
-334 TPETGYE
+334 TPDTGYE
-341 IKYLAINEEQVQAID
+341 IKYLTINEEQVQWASD
-356 NTYTTIMGEYGLF
+356 NTYTTTMGEYGLF
-369 VNVQFGLEN
+369 ATVQFGLEN

-391 EHKNKVDD
+391 EHKNKADD

-410 VTVTPNEGFMI
+410 VTVTPNEGYMI
-421 ETITVDGKAIEVPE
+421 ETITVDGKTIQVPE
-435 DKKGGYSF
+435 DKKGGYTF

-471 NEIKNAQDIKVKL
+471 DEIKNAQDIKVKL
-484 AGDVTLGVTLPLAKG
+484 AGDVTLGVALPLAKG

-512 TLNGMLRDANI
+512 TLNGMLRDANT
-523 DTETLKNKS
+523 DTTTFGNKS

-537 GNIVSNYDKGTV
+537 GKIISNYDKGTV
-549 NVIDSSYLAALTLDG
+549 NVIDSSYLAAFTLDG
-564 VTVSNSSISKVN
+564 VTVSNSSISTVN

-638 AFLGN
+638 GFLGN

-682 WLDAEANVT
+682 WLDSEANVT
-691 TNTKYKTTAGSWGSG
+691 TNTKYKTTAGSWKTG

-763 AVEAYGYD
+763 VVEAYGYD

-786 KKTLKELNEMTTDD
+786 KSNIAEVVAKSEKDD
-800 DANLYVTT
+800 TKLYYVTGVVKDIYDETHGNIHLLDKTT
-808 GLLTKIENAQ
+808 GQSMI
-818 YGNLYLTDK
+818 
-827 ATGEELYV
+827 V
-835 YGTYLDN
+835 YGTYLTN
-842 NYSFDGTKFSFDKGA
+842 EYSFDGSKFLFKQSDSTPITKEY
-857 KVITSDYLG
+857 IG
-866 KEITVAGTFKNYNGT
+866 KEITVAGTLGFHGGAGQIVNGFVLDAKADKYNDDLT
-881 TKELVNAVVIDSS
+881 VS
-894 AEKVAAKVVTEYD
+894 YD
-907 AEKGTVTVEEG
+907 NSKGTVVLSKENPQ
-918 KLGDKLKVTATP
+918 LGDEVTITATP
-930 KEGYKVS
+930 KEGYRLSKVTLKTIDDVES
-937 SIKVN
+937 DITSTLK
-942 DQALTVAE
+942 
-950 DNTAEFTAELNN
+950 FTAGL
-962 KVVVEFVSESA
+962 KDTITVEFVSDST
-973 PVAKVYNVS
+973 PVATVHEVV
-982 FNKDNNKKIVNGY
+982 FNGENNNEPVGAYDKTWTNTTNGIKYVIVNG
-995 ENNWTNVSDDITYNV
+995 
-1010 ENCNNNG
+1010 NNNTNKWDYIKFG
-1017 TAEGQI
+1017 RKKVASI
-1023 GKTEWNYIRIGSKNN
+1023 GNIHTLSPFAN
-1038 PSVGSIATATPFV
+1038 PIASST
-1051 EAIAESAITID
+1051 ITID
-1062 KVNVTYINSI
+1062 SITAAKVNSI
-1072 KLLVSTSKD
+1072 KFYISTNED
-1081 FTTDTTTS
+1081 FSNAEVHNLAIKTGVIETT
-1089 YDVKV
+1089 V
-1094 AKGEQITKITT
+1094 TT
-1105 PVANAYYKYVI
+1105 PVANAYYKYEF
-1116 DCKQTNKKI
+1116 DCQSGS
-1125 GNGPIQISKITF
+1125 GNGFVQISKVTF
-1137 TTVAE
+1137 TEKV

>member
-1 MKYMLRLNWREN
+1 MLRLNWREN

-33 LVGCNGGTDSSTTQ
+33 LVGCNGGNDSSTTQ

-187 GADVALDGNNQA
+187 DVDVALDGNNQA

-214 ELGSGTVTIGTIEHG
+214 ELGSGTVTIGTMEHG

-240 GEDVTFKITSETG
+240 GEDVTFKITSDTG
-253 YDVSFFKVN
+253 YDVNFFKVN
-262 GSDVDY
+262 GISVKY
-268 ETKEDSTTGK
+268 EAKEDPTTGK

-292 TVTAEFKLGV
+292 TVTAEFKLAV
-302 YPIEWDT
+302 YTIEWDT
-309 PTHGTIAVEGGK
+309 PTHGTIAVEGDK
-321 TQATY
+321 TKATY
-326 GDEVKFIF
+326 GEEVKFIF

-341 IKYLAINEEQVQAID
+341 IKYLTINEEQVQWASD

-369 VNVQFGLEN
+369 VTVQFGLEN

-391 EHKNKVDD
+391 EHKNKADD
-399 SQDYLYGDTAV
+399 TQDYLYGDTAV

-421 ETITVDGKAIEVPE
+421 ETITVDGKAIQVPE

-443 EQLVEKDLNISAT
+443 EQLVEKDLTISAT

-512 TLNGMLRDANI
+512 TLNGMLRDANT
-523 DTETLKNKS
+523 DTATFGNKS

-537 GNIVSNYDKGTV
+537 GKIISNYDKGTV
-549 NVIDSSYLAALTLDG
+549 NVIDSSYLAAFTLDG
-564 VTVSNSSISKVN
+564 VTVSNSSISTVN

-638 AFLGN
+638 GFLGN

-682 WLDAEANVT
+682 WLDASEANVT
-691 TNTKYKTTAGSWGSG
+691 TNTKYKTTAGSWKTG

-771 HDEDKTTVVTENNVV
+771 QDEDKTTAVTENNVV

-808 GLLTKIENAQ
+808 GVLTKIKAAQ

-835 YGTYLDN
+835 FGTYLDN
-842 NYSFDGTKFSFDKGA
+842 NYSFDGTKFSFNKGA
-857 KVITSDYLG
+857 EVITSDYLG
-866 KEITVAGTFKNYNGT
+866 KEITVAGTFKNYKG

-918 KLGDKLKVTATP
+918 KLGDKLTVTATP

-973 PVAKVYNVS
+973 PVAKVYTVS
-982 FNKDNNKKIVNGY
+982 FVKANCGKGSTDYVSGKAWTNTTDGLTYSIVN
-995 ENNWTNVSDDITYNV
+995 
-1010 ENCNNNG
+1010 CANNG
-1017 TAEGQI
+1017 S
-1023 GKTEWNYIRIGSKNN
+1023 KDWDYIK
-1038 PSVGSIATATPFV
+1038 VGSNRQDSIGTITTDKPFA
-1051 EAIAESAITID
+1051 EDIAESTIAIDSVI
-1062 KVNVTYINSI
+1062 NEYINSI
-1072 KLLVSTSKD
+1072 KLLVSTSAD
-1081 FTTDTTTS
+1081 FTPETTAS
-1089 YDVKV
+1089 YDVTV
-1094 AKGEQITKITT
+1094 AKGEQTTKIKT
-1105 PVANAYYKYVI
+1105 PVANAYYRYVI
-1116 DCKQTNKKI
+1116 DCKKAKK
-1125 GNGPIQISKITF
+1125 NGPISISKITF
-1137 TTVAE
+1137 TTVAK

>member
-1 MKYMLRLNWREN
+1 
-13 KFQTMKKKNH
+13 MKKKNH

-33 LVGCNGGTDSSTTQ
+33 LVGCNGGNDSSTTQ

-187 GADVALDGNNQA
+187 DVDVALDGNNQA

-214 ELGSGTVTIGTIEHG
+214 ELGSGTVTIGTMEHG

-253 YDVSFFKVN
+253 YEVNFFKVN
-262 GSDVDY
+262 GISVKY
-268 ETKEDSTTGK
+268 EAKEDPTTGK

-292 TVTAEFKLGV
+292 TVTAEFKLAV
-302 YPIEWDT
+302 YTIEWDT
-309 PTHGTIAVEGGK
+309 PAHGTIAVEGDK
-321 TQATY
+321 ASATY
-326 GDEVKFIF
+326 GEEVKFIF

-341 IKYLAINEEQVQAID
+341 IKYLTINEEQVQWASD

-369 VNVQFGLEN
+369 VTVQFGLEN

-391 EHKNKVDD
+391 EHKNKADD
-399 SQDYLYGDTAV
+399 TQDYLYGDTAV

-421 ETITVDGKAIEVPE
+421 ETITVDGKTIQVPE

-484 AGDVTLGVTLPLAKG
+484 AGDVTLGVALPLAKG

-512 TLNGMLRDANI
+512 TLNGMLRDANT
-523 DTETLKNKS
+523 DTATFGTKS
-532 VTLKN
+532 VALKN
-537 GNIVSNYDKGTV
+537 GKIISNYDKGTV
-549 NVIDSSYLAALTLDG
+549 NVIDSSYLAAFTLDG
-564 VTVSNSSISKVN
+564 VTVSNISISTVN

-638 AFLGN
+638 GFLGN

-682 WLDAEANVT
+682 WLDASEANVT
-691 TNTKYKTTAGSWGSG
+691 TNTKYKTTAGSWKTG

-763 AVEAYGYD
+763 AVETYGYD

-808 GLLTKIENAQ
+808 GVLTKIKAAQ

-835 YGTYLDN
+835 FGTYLDN

-857 KVITSDYLG
+857 EVITSDYLG
-866 KEITVAGTFKNYNGT
+866 KEITVAGTFKNFKD

-894 AEKVAAKVVTEYD
+894 AEKIAAKVVTEYD

-918 KLGDKLKVTATP
+918 KLGDKLTVTATP

-942 DQALTVAE
+942 DQALTVAD

-973 PVAKVYNVS
+973 PVAKVYTVS
-982 FNKDNNKKIVNGY
+982 FVKANNEAANDYVSTWKNTSDNLKFTIANG
-995 ENNWTNVSDDITYNV
+995 NNYKGTWDYVKFGTKSASTGTIT
-1010 ENCNNNG
+1010 
-1017 TAEGQI
+1017 TD
-1023 GKTEWNYIRIGSKNN
+1023 S
-1038 PSVGSIATATPFV
+1038 PFA

-1062 KVNVTYINSI
+1062 KVNDAYINSI
-1072 KLLVSTSKD
+1072 KLLVSTSDK
-1081 FTTDTTTS
+1081 FTTDTTAS
-1089 YDVKV
+1089 YDVNV
-1094 AKGEQITKITT
+1094 AEGKQITKITT

-1116 DCKQTNKKI
+1116 DCKQSKK
-1125 GNGPIQISKITF
+1125 NGSIQISKITF

>member
-1 MKYMLRLNWREN
+1 
-13 KFQTMKKKNH
+13 MKKKNH

-33 LVGCNGGTDSSTTQ
+33 LVGCNGGNDSSTTQ

-91 ADVTFTVTPDENYSV
+91 ADVTFAVTPDENYSV

-187 GADVALDGNNQA
+187 DVDVALDGNNQA

-240 GEDVTFKITSETG
+240 GEDVTFKITSDTG
-253 YDVSFFKVN
+253 YDVSSFKVN

-268 ETKEDSTTGK
+268 ATKEDSTTGK
-278 TYGEAKV
+278 TYWEAKV

-292 TVTAEFKLGV
+292 TVTAEFKLAV
-302 YPIEWDT
+302 YSIEWDPT
-309 PTHGTIAVEGGK
+309 THGTIAVEGGK
-321 TQATY
+321 TSATY
-326 GDEVKFIF
+326 GEDVKFIF

-341 IKYLAINEEQVQAID
+341 IKYLTINEEQVQWASD
-356 NTYTTIMGEYGLF
+356 NTFTTTMGEYGLF
-369 VNVQFGLEN
+369 VTVQFGLEN

-391 EHKNKVDD
+391 EHKNKADD
-399 SQDYLYGDTAV
+399 SQDYKYGDTAV
-410 VTVTPNEGFMI
+410 VTVTPNEGYMI

-443 EQLVEKDLNISAT
+443 EQSVEKDLNISAT

-512 TLNGMLRDANI
+512 TLNGMLRDANT
-523 DTETLKNKS
+523 DTTTLGNKS

-549 NVIDSSYLAALTLDG
+549 NVIDSSYLAAFTLDG
-564 VTVSNSSISKVN
+564 VTVSNSSISTVN

-638 AFLGN
+638 GFLGN

-682 WLDAEANVT
+682 WLNASEANVT
-691 TNTKYKTTAGSWGSG
+691 TNTKYKTTAGSWKAG

-750 GTVATTV
+750 GTVATKV

-771 HDEDKTTVVTENNVV
+771 HDEDKTTDVTENNVV

-808 GLLTKIENAQ
+808 GVLTKIENAQ

-842 NYSFDGTKFSFDKGA
+842 NYSFDGTNFSFDKGA

-866 KEITVAGTFKNYNGT
+866 KEITVAGTFKNYNG

-918 KLGDKLKVTATP
+918 KVGDKLTVTATP
-930 KEGYKVS
+930 KEGYKIS

-942 DQALTVAE
+942 DQALTVAD

-973 PVAKVYNVS
+973 PVVKVYTVS
-982 FNKDNNKKIVNGY
+982 FVKDNCESSTDYVSNKAWKNTTDGLTYSIVN
-995 ENNWTNVSDDITYNV
+995 
-1010 ENCNNNG
+1010 CANNNKG
-1017 TAEGQI
+1017 WDFIKA
-1023 GKTEWNYIRIGSKNN
+1023 GSKKKD
-1038 PSVGSIATATPFV
+1038 SIATITTDSSFA
-1051 EAIAESAITID
+1051 EAIDESAITID
-1062 KVNVTYINSI
+1062 NVNNKFINSI

-1081 FTTDTTTS
+1081 FTPDTTTS
-1089 YDVKV
+1089 YDVNV
-1094 AKGEQITKITT
+1094 AKGEQTTKIKT
-1105 PVANAYYKYVI
+1105 PVANAYYRYVI
-1116 DCKQTNKKI
+1116 DCKQTTNNK
-1125 GNGPIQISKITF
+1125 NGSIQISKITF

>member
-47 PGSNNPTTPTAPS
+47 PGSTNPTTPTAPS

-214 ELGSGTVTIGTIEHG
+214 ELGSGTVTIGTFEHG

-262 GSDVDY
+262 GSAVDY
-268 ETKEDSTTGK
+268 VTKEDSTTGK

-302 YPIEWDT
+302 YSIEWDA

-341 IKYLAINEEQVQAID
+341 IKYLTINEEPVQWASD

-369 VNVQFGLEN
+369 VTVQFGLEN
-378 ETITVN
+378 EIITVN

-391 EHKNKVDD
+391 EHKNKADD
-399 SQDYLYGDTAV
+399 TQDYLYGDTAV

-443 EQLVEKDLNISAT
+443 EQSVEKDLNISAT

-512 TLNGMLRDANI
+512 TLNGMLRDANTDI
-523 DTETLKNKS
+523 ATFGNKS

-537 GNIVSNYDKGTV
+537 GSIISNYDKGTV
-549 NVIDSSYLAALTLDG
+549 NVIDSSYLAAFTLDG
-564 VTVSNSSISKVN
+564 VTVSNSSISTVN

-682 WLDAEANVT
+682 WLDSEANVT
-691 TNTKYKTTAGSWGSG
+691 TNTKYKTTAGSWKTG

-808 GLLTKIENAQ
+808 GVLTEIKNAQ
-818 YGNLYLTDK
+818 FGNLYLTDK

-835 YGTYLDN
+835 HGTYLDN

-866 KEITVAGTFKNYNGT
+866 KEITIAGTFQNYQGT

-894 AEKVAAKVVTEYD
+894 VEKVAAKIVTEYD

-918 KLGDKLKVTATP
+918 KLGDKLTVTATP

-950 DNTAEFTAELNN
+950 DNKAEFTAELNN

-973 PVAKVYNVS
+973 PVAKVYTVS
-982 FNKDNNKKIVNGY
+982 FVKVNCESSTDYVSNKAWTNTTDGLTYSIVNCA
-995 ENNWTNVSDDITYNV
+995 NNDKGWDFIK
-1010 ENCNNNG
+1010 
-1017 TAEGQI
+1017 A
-1023 GKTEWNYIRIGSKNN
+1023 GSSKKD
-1038 PSVGSIATATPFV
+1038 SIATITTDSPFA

-1062 KVNVTYINSI
+1062 SVNDAYINSI
-1072 KLLVSTSKD
+1072 TLLVSSSAD
-1081 FTTDTTTS
+1081 FKTNTAS

-1094 AKGEQITKITT
+1094 AKGEQTTKITT

-1116 DCKQTNKKI
+1116 DCKQSKK
-1125 GNGPIQISKITF
+1125 NGPIAISKITF

>member
-1 MKYMLRLNWREN
+1 
-13 KFQTMKKKNH
+13 MKKKNH

-33 LVGCNGGTDSSTTQ
+33 LVGCNGGNDSSTTQ

-187 GADVALDGNNQA
+187 DADVALDGNNQA

-229 AVTADKMTAKI
+229 AVTADKMTVKI
-240 GEDVTFKITSETG
+240 GEDVTFKITSDTG
-253 YDVSFFKVN
+253 YDVSSFKVN

-268 ETKEDSTTGK
+268 VTKEDSTTGK
-278 TYGEAKV
+278 TYWEAKV

-302 YPIEWDT
+302 YSIEWDT
-309 PTHGTIAVEGGK
+309 HTHGTIAVEGGK

-341 IKYLAINEEQVQAID
+341 IKNLTINEEQVQWASD
-356 NTYTTIMGEYGLF
+356 NTYTTTMGEYGLF
-369 VNVQFGLEN
+369 VTVQFGLEN

-391 EHKNKVDD
+391 EHKNKADD
-399 SQDYLYGDTAV
+399 SQDYKYGDTSV
-410 VTVTPNEGFMI
+410 VTVTPNEGYMI
-421 ETITVDGKAIEVPE
+421 ETITVNGKAIEVPE

-471 NEIKNAQDIKVKL
+471 DEIKNAQDIKVKL

-505 DGHTITS
+505 NGHTITS
-512 TLNGMLRDANI
+512 TLNGMLRDANT
-523 DTETLKNKS
+523 DTTTLGNKS

-549 NVIDSSYLAALTLDG
+549 NVIDSSYLAAFTLDG
-564 VTVSNSSISKVN
+564 VTVSNSSISTVN

-638 AFLGN
+638 GFLGN

-682 WLDAEANVT
+682 WLNASEANVT
-691 TNTKYKTTAGSWGSG
+691 TNTKYKTTAGSWKAG

-835 YGTYLDN
+835 YRTYLDN
-842 NYSFDGTKFSFDKGA
+842 NYSFDGTEFLFDKGA

-866 KEITVAGTFKNYNGT
+866 KEITIAGTFKNYNG

-918 KLGDKLKVTATP
+918 KVGDKLTVTATP

-942 DQALTVAE
+942 DQALTVAD

-973 PVAKVYNVS
+973 PVVKVYTVS
-982 FNKDNNKKIVNGY
+982 FVKDNNEAVNDYVSTWKNTSDNLKFTIVNG
-995 ENNWTNVSDDITYNV
+995 NNFK
-1010 ENCNNNG
+1010 G
-1017 TAEGQI
+1017 T
-1023 GKTEWNYIRIGSKNN
+1023 WDYVRFGSKKGD
-1038 PSVGSIATATPFV
+1038 SKGTITTDSPFA
-1051 EAIAESAITID
+1051 EAIAESTIKID
-1062 KVNVTYINSI
+1062 TVTPTSINSI
-1072 KLLVSTSKD
+1072 KLLVSTSAD

-1089 YDVKV
+1089 YDVNV
-1094 AKGEQITKITT
+1094 AKGEQTTKIKT
-1105 PVANAYYKYVI
+1105 PVANAYYRYVI
-1116 DCKQTNKKI
+1116 DCKKGK
-1125 GNGPIQISKITF
+1125 NGVIQISKITF

>member
-1 MKYMLRLNWREN
+1 M
-13 KFQTMKKKNH
+13 
-23 LIALSVLIAS
+23 
-33 LVGCNGGTDSSTTQ
+33 
-47 PGSNNPTTPTAPS
+47 
-60 TQQPEKKTGTVT
+60 
-72 IGAVEHGSVTA
+72 
-83 DKMTAEVG
+83 
-91 ADVTFTVTPDENYSV
+91 
-106 KSFKV
+106 
-111 NNDEKQLND
+111 
-120 SNQVVVKMVEGGL
+120 
-133 TVSAEFEINSAAV
+133 
-146 TITQADH
+146 
-153 GSISADKSTA
+153 
-163 KIGENVTFTVAPEA
+163 
-177 NYVVS
+177 
-182 SFKVN
+182 
-187 GADVALDGNNQA
+187 DGNNQA

-214 ELGSGTVTIGTIEHG
+214 ELGSGTVTIGTFEHG

-240 GEDVTFKITSETG
+240 GEDVTFKITSDTG

-262 GSDVDY
+262 GSAVDY
-268 ETKEDSTTGK
+268 VTEEDSTTGK
-278 TYGEAKV
+278 TYREAKV

-309 PTHGTIAVEGGK
+309 PTHGTIAVEGDK
-321 TQATY
+321 TSATY
-326 GDEVKFIF
+326 GEDVKFIF
-334 TPETGYE
+334 TPDTGYE
-341 IKYLAINEEQVQAID
+341 IKYLTINDVQVQWAND
-356 NTYTTIMGEYGLF
+356 NTYTTTMGEYGLF
-369 VNVQFGLEN
+369 VTVQFGLEN

-484 AGDVTLGVTLPLAKG
+484 AGDVTLGVALPLAKG

-512 TLNGMLRDANI
+512 TLNGMLSVAKTDAG
-523 DTETLKNKS
+523 NKS

-537 GNIVSNYDKGTV
+537 GKIISNYDKGTV
-549 NVIDSSYLAALTLDG
+549 NVIDSSYLAAFTLDG
-564 VTVSNSSISKVN
+564 VTVSNSSISTDN

-682 WLDAEANVT
+682 WLDVEANVT
-691 TNTKYKTTAGSWGSG
+691 TNTKYKTTAGSWRTG
-706 NEVVSGGL
+706 NEIVSGGL

-719 RTSAYNTPVVATLK
+719 RTDAYNTPVVATLK

-808 GLLTKIENAQ
+808 GVLTEIKNTQ
-818 YGNLYLTDK
+818 FGNLYLTDK

-835 YGTYLDN
+835 FGTYLDN
-842 NYSFDGTKFSFDKGA
+842 NYSFDGTNFSFDKGA

-866 KEITVAGTFKNYNGT
+866 KEITVAGTFKNYKG

-918 KLGDKLKVTATP
+918 KLGDKLTVTATP

-973 PVAKVYNVS
+973 PVAKVYNVL
-982 FNKDNNKKIVNGY
+982 FNKDNNKKGVQGY
-995 ENNWTNVSDDITYNV
+995 KNDWTNVSDDITYNV
-1010 ENCNNNG
+1010 ENCNNNNN
-1017 TAEGQI
+1017 
-1023 GKTEWNYIRIGSKNN
+1023 EWDFIRIGSKKNA
-1038 PSVGSIATATPFV
+1038 SVGSIATASPFV
-1051 EAIAESAITID
+1051 EAIAESTIKID
-1062 KVNVTYINSI
+1062 AVTSTSINSI

-1081 FTTDTTTS
+1081 FTTGTAT
-1089 YDVKV
+1089 YNVNV
-1094 AKGEQITKITT
+1094 AEGEQITKITT

-1116 DCKQTNKKI
+1116 DCKKAN
-1125 GNGPIQISKITF
+1125 NGSIQISKITF

>member
-1 MKYMLRLNWREN
+1 
-13 KFQTMKKKNH
+13 MKKKNH

-33 LVGCNGGTDSSTTQ
+33 LVGCNGGNDSSTTQ

-60 TQQPEKKTGTVT
+60 TQQPVKKTGTVT

-187 GADVALDGNNQA
+187 DADVALDGNNQA

-214 ELGSGTVTIGTIEHG
+214 ELGSGTVTIGTFEHG

-240 GEDVTFKITSETG
+240 GEDVTFKITSDTG

-262 GSDVDY
+262 GSAVDY
-268 ETKEDSTTGK
+268 VTKEDSTTGK

-309 PTHGTIAVEGGK
+309 PSHGTIAVEGDK
-321 TQATY
+321 KSATY
-326 GDEVKFIF
+326 GDDVKFIF

-341 IKYLAINEEQVQAID
+341 IKYLTINEEQVQWASD
-356 NTYTTIMGEYGLF
+356 NTYTTTMGEYGLF
-369 VNVQFGLEN
+369 VTVQFGLEN

-391 EHKNKVDD
+391 EHKNKADD
-399 SQDYLYGDTAV
+399 TQDYLYGDTAV
-410 VTVTPNEGFMI
+410 VTVTPNEGYMI
-421 ETITVDGKAIEVPE
+421 ETITVNGKAIEVPE

-484 AGDVTLGVTLPLAKG
+484 AGDVTLGVALPLAKG

-512 TLNGMLRDANI
+512 TLNGMLSVAKTDAG
-523 DTETLKNKS
+523 NKS

-537 GNIVSNYDKGTV
+537 GSIVSNYDKGTV
-549 NVIDSSYLAALTLDG
+549 NVIDSSYLAAFTLDG
-564 VTVSNSSISKVN
+564 VTVSNSSISTDN

-682 WLDAEANVT
+682 WLDAESNVT
-691 TNTKYKTTAGSWGSG
+691 TNTKYKTTAGSWKTG

-771 HDEDKTTVVTENNVV
+771 HDEDETTVVTENNVV

-808 GLLTKIENAQ
+808 GVLTKIKAAQ
-818 YGNLYLTDK
+818 FGNLYLTDK

-835 YGTYLDN
+835 FGTYLDN

-866 KEITVAGTFKNYNGT
+866 KEITVAGTFKNFKG

-894 AEKVAAKVVTEYD
+894 AEKIAAKVVTEYD

-918 KLGDKLKVTATP
+918 KLGDKLTVTATP

-973 PVAKVYNVS
+973 PVAKVYTVS
-982 FNKDNNKKIVNGY
+982 FVKANCGKGSTDYYQNKVWKNTTDGLTYSIVN
-995 ENNWTNVSDDITYNV
+995 
-1010 ENCNNNG
+1010 CANNG
-1017 TAEGQI
+1017 S
-1023 GKTEWNYIRIGSKNN
+1023 KDWDYIK
-1038 PSVGSIATATPFV
+1038 VGSNRQDSIGTITTDKPFA
-1051 EAIAESAITID
+1051 EDIAESTIAIDSVI
-1062 KVNVTYINSI
+1062 NEYINSI
-1072 KLLVSTSKD
+1072 KLLVSTSAD
-1081 FTTDTTTS
+1081 FTPETTAS
-1089 YDVKV
+1089 YDVTV
-1094 AKGEQITKITT
+1094 AKGEQTTKIKT
-1105 PVANAYYKYVI
+1105 PVANAYYRYVI
-1116 DCKQTNKKI
+1116 DCKKAKK
-1125 GNGPIQISKITF
+1125 NGPISISKITF
-1137 TTVAE
+1137 TTVAK

>member
-1 MKYMLRLNWREN
+1 
-13 KFQTMKKKNH
+13 MKKKNH

-33 LVGCNGGTDSSTTQ
+33 LVGCNGGNDSSTTQ

-187 GADVALDGNNQA
+187 DADVALDGNNQA
-199 VVVMVAGGLNVTASF
+199 VVVMVAGGLDVTASF
-214 ELGSGTVTIGTIEHG
+214 ELGSGTVTIGTMEHG

-240 GEDVTFKITSETG
+240 GEDVTFKITSDTG
-253 YDVSFFKVN
+253 YDVNFFKVN
-262 GSDVDY
+262 GISVKY
-268 ETKEDSTTGK
+268 EAKEDPTTGK

-292 TVTAEFKLGV
+292 TVTAEFKLAV
-302 YPIEWDT
+302 YTIEWDT
-309 PTHGTIAVEGGK
+309 PAHGTIAVEGDK
-321 TQATY
+321 KSATY
-326 GDEVKFIF
+326 GEEVKFIF

-341 IKYLAINEEQVQAID
+341 IKYLTINEEQVQWASD

-369 VNVQFGLEN
+369 VTVQFGLEN

-391 EHKNKVDD
+391 EHKNKADD
-399 SQDYLYGDTAV
+399 TQDYLYGDTAV

-421 ETITVDGKAIEVPE
+421 ETITVDGKTIQVPE

-484 AGDVTLGVTLPLAKG
+484 AGDVTLGVALPLAKG

-505 DGHTITS
+505 GGHTITS
-512 TLNGMLRDANI
+512 TLNGMLRDANT
-523 DTETLKNKS
+523 DTATFGNKS

-537 GNIVSNYDKGTV
+537 GKIISNYDKGTV
-549 NVIDSSYLAALTLDG
+549 NVIDSSYLAAFTLDG
-564 VTVSNSSISKVN
+564 VTVSNSSISTVN

-638 AFLGN
+638 GFLGN

-682 WLDAEANVT
+682 WLDASEANVT
-691 TNTKYKTTAGSWGSG
+691 TNTKYKTTAGSWKTG

-763 AVEAYGYD
+763 VVEAYGYD

-786 KKTLKELNEMTTDD
+786 KSNIAEVVAKSEKDD
-800 DANLYVTT
+800 TKLYYVTGVVKDIYDETHGNIHLLDKTT
-808 GLLTKIENAQ
+808 GQSMI
-818 YGNLYLTDK
+818 
-827 ATGEELYV
+827 V
-835 YGTYLDN
+835 YGTYLTN
-842 NYSFDGTKFSFDKGA
+842 EYSFDGSKFSFKQSNSTP
-857 KVITSDYLG
+857 ITKEYIG
-866 KEITVAGTFKNYNGT
+866 KEITVAGTLGFHGGAGQIVNGFVLDAKADKYNDDLT
-881 TKELVNAVVIDSS
+881 VS
-894 AEKVAAKVVTEYD
+894 YD
-907 AEKGTVTVEEG
+907 NSKGTVVLSKENPQ
-918 KLGDKLKVTATP
+918 LGDEVTITATP
-930 KEGYKVS
+930 KEGYRLSKVTLKTIDDVES
-937 SIKVN
+937 DITSTLK
-942 DQALTVAE
+942 
-950 DNTAEFTAELNN
+950 FTAGL
-962 KVVVEFVSESA
+962 KDTITVEFVSDST
-973 PVAKVYNVS
+973 PVATVHEVV
-982 FNKDNNKKIVNGY
+982 FNGENNNEPVGAYDKTWTNTTNGIKYVIVNG
-995 ENNWTNVSDDITYNV
+995 
-1010 ENCNNNG
+1010 NNNTNKWDYIKFG
-1017 TAEGQI
+1017 RKKVASI
-1023 GKTEWNYIRIGSKNN
+1023 GNIHTLSPFAN
-1038 PSVGSIATATPFV
+1038 PIASST
-1051 EAIAESAITID
+1051 ITID
-1062 KVNVTYINSI
+1062 SITAAKVNSI
-1072 KLLVSTSKD
+1072 KFYISTNED
-1081 FTTDTTTS
+1081 FSNAEVHNLAIKTGVIETT
-1089 YDVKV
+1089 V
-1094 AKGEQITKITT
+1094 TT
-1105 PVANAYYKYVI
+1105 PVANAYYKYEF
-1116 DCKQTNKKI
+1116 DCQSGS
-1125 GNGPIQISKITF
+1125 GNGFVQISKVTF
-1137 TTVAE
+1137 TEKV

>member
-1 MKYMLRLNWREN
+1 
-13 KFQTMKKKNH
+13 MKKKNH

-33 LVGCNGGTDSSTTQ
+33 LVGCNGGNDSSTTQ

-60 TQQPEKKTGTVT
+60 TQQPAKKTGTVT
-72 IGAVEHGSVTA
+72 IRAVEHGSVTA

-91 ADVTFTVTPDENYSV
+91 ADVTFTVTPYENYSV

-187 GADVALDGNNQA
+187 DVDVALDGNNQA

-214 ELGSGTVTIGTIEHG
+214 ELGSGTVTIGTMEHG

-253 YDVSFFKVN
+253 YEVNFFKVN
-262 GSDVDY
+262 GISVKY
-268 ETKEDSTTGK
+268 EAKEDPTTGK

-292 TVTAEFKLGV
+292 TVTAEFKLAV
-302 YPIEWDT
+302 YTIEWDT
-309 PTHGTIAVEGGK
+309 PAHGTIAVEGDK
-321 TQATY
+321 ASATY
-326 GDEVKFIF
+326 GEEVKFIF

-341 IKYLAINEEQVQAID
+341 IKYLTINEEQVQWASD

-369 VNVQFGLEN
+369 VTVQFGLEN

-391 EHKNKVDD
+391 EHKNKADD
-399 SQDYLYGDTAV
+399 TQDYLYGDTAV

-421 ETITVDGKAIEVPE
+421 ETITVDGKTIQVPE

-484 AGDVTLGVTLPLAKG
+484 AGDVTLGVALPLAKG

-505 DGHTITS
+505 GGHTITS
-512 TLNGMLRDANI
+512 TLNGMLRDANT
-523 DTETLKNKS
+523 DTATFGNKS

-537 GNIVSNYDKGTV
+537 GKIISNYDKGTV
-549 NVIDSSYLAALTLDG
+549 NVIDSSYLAAFTLDG
-564 VTVSNSSISKVN
+564 VTVSNSSISTVN

-638 AFLGN
+638 GFLGN

-682 WLDAEANVT
+682 WLDASEANVT
-691 TNTKYKTTAGSWGSG
+691 TNTKYKTTAGSWKTG

-750 GTVATTV
+750 GAVATTV

-786 KKTLKELNEMTTDD
+786 KKTLEELNEMTTDD

-808 GLLTKIENAQ
+808 GVLTEIKDAQ
-818 YGNLYLTDK
+818 FGNLYLTDK

-835 YGTYLDN
+835 FGTYLDN

-866 KEITVAGTFKNYNGT
+866 KEITVAGTFKNFKG

-894 AEKVAAKVVTEYD
+894 AEKIAAKVVTEYD

-918 KLGDKLKVTATP
+918 KLGDKLTVTATP

-942 DQALTVAE
+942 DQALTVAD

-982 FNKDNNKKIVNGY
+982 FNKDNNKKIVKGY
-995 ENNWTNVSDDITYNV
+995 ENNWTNVSDGITYNV

-1023 GKTEWNYIRIGSKNN
+1023 GQPEWNYIRIGSNKK
-1038 PSVGSIATATPFV
+1038 PSIGSIATASPFA

-1062 KVNVTYINSI
+1062 KVTIASINSI

-1081 FTTDTTTS
+1081 FTIDTTTS
-1089 YDVKV
+1089 YDVNV
-1094 AKGEQITKITT
+1094 AEKEQKTKITT

-1116 DCKQTNKKI
+1116 DCKKASK
-1125 GNGPIQISKITF
+1125 NGPIQISKITF

>member
-1 MKYMLRLNWREN
+1 
-13 KFQTMKKKNH
+13 MKKKNH

-33 LVGCNGGTDSSTTQ
+33 LVGCNGGNDSSTTQ

-60 TQQPEKKTGTVT
+60 TQQPVKKTGTVT

-153 GSISADKSTA
+153 GSISADKSIA

-187 GADVALDGNNQA
+187 DADVALDGNNQA

-214 ELGSGTVTIGTIEHG
+214 ELGSGTVTIGTMEHG

-240 GEDVTFKITSETG
+240 GEDVTFKITSDTG

-262 GSDVDY
+262 GSDVGY
-268 ETKEDSTTGK
+268 VTKEDPTTGK

-302 YPIEWDT
+302 YSIEWDT
-309 PTHGTIAVEGGK
+309 PTHGTIAVEGDK
-321 TQATY
+321 KSATY
-326 GDEVKFIF
+326 GEEVKFIF
-334 TPETGYE
+334 TPDTGYE
-341 IKYLAINEEQVQAID
+341 IKYLTINEEQVQWASD
-356 NTYTTIMGEYGLF
+356 NTYTTTMGEYGLF
-369 VNVQFGLEN
+369 VTVQFGLEN

-410 VTVTPNEGFMI
+410 VTVTPNEGYMI

-443 EQLVEKDLNISAT
+443 EQLVEKNLNISAT

-471 NEIKNAQDIKVKL
+471 DEIKNAQDIKVKL
-484 AGDVTLGVTLPLAKG
+484 AGDVTLGVALPLAKG

-512 TLNGMLRDANI
+512 TLNGMLRDANT
-523 DTETLKNKS
+523 DTATFGNKS

-537 GNIVSNYDKGTV
+537 GSIVSNYDKGTV
-549 NVIDSSYLAALTLDG
+549 NVIDSSYLAAFTLDG
-564 VTVSNSSISKVN
+564 VTVSNSSISTVK

-638 AFLGN
+638 GFLGN

-682 WLDAEANVT
+682 WLDASEANVT
-691 TNTKYKTTAGSWGSG
+691 TNTKYKTTAGSWKTG

-771 HDEDKTTVVTENNVV
+771 HDEDETTVVAENNVV

-808 GLLTKIENAQ
+808 GVLTEIKNAQ

-881 TKELVNAVVIDSS
+881 KELVNTVVIDSS

-918 KLGDKLKVTATP
+918 KVGDKLTVTATP
-930 KEGYKVS
+930 KEGYKAS

-942 DQALTVAE
+942 GQALTVAD

-973 PVAKVYNVS
+973 PVAKVYTVS
-982 FNKDNNKKIVNGY
+982 FVKDNNEPVNGY
-995 ENNWTNVSDDITYNV
+995 NFTWKNTSDNLKFTIANGNNFDGAWDYVRFGTKKGDSTGTIT
-1010 ENCNNNG
+1010 
-1017 TAEGQI
+1017 TD
-1023 GKTEWNYIRIGSKNN
+1023 S
-1038 PSVGSIATATPFV
+1038 PFA

-1062 KVNVTYINSI
+1062 KVTIASIDSI
-1072 KLLVSTSKD
+1072 KLFVSTSAD
-1081 FTTDTTTS
+1081 FKTNTTS
-1089 YDVKV
+1089 YNVNV
-1094 AKGEQITKITT
+1094 AEGKQITKITT
-1105 PVANAYYKYVI
+1105 PVANAYYKYEI
-1116 DCKQTNKKI
+1116 KCKKASK
-1125 GNGPIQISKITF
+1125 NGIIQISKITF

>member
-1 MKYMLRLNWREN
+1 
-13 KFQTMKKKNH
+13 MKKKNH

-33 LVGCNGGTDSSTTQ
+33 LVGCNGGNDSSTTQ

-91 ADVTFTVTPDENYSV
+91 ANVTFTVTPDENYSV

-187 GADVALDGNNQA
+187 DADVALDGNNQA

-240 GEDVTFKITSETG
+240 GEDVTFKITSDTG
-253 YDVSFFKVN
+253 YDVSSFKVN

-268 ETKEDSTTGK
+268 VTKEDSTTGK
-278 TYGEAKV
+278 TYWEAKV

-302 YPIEWDT
+302 YPIEWN
-309 PTHGTIAVEGGK
+309 PTDHGTIAVEGGK
-321 TQATY
+321 TSATY
-326 GDEVKFIF
+326 GEDVKFIF

-341 IKYLAINEEQVQAID
+341 INYFTINGEQVQWASD
-356 NTYTTIMGEYGLF
+356 NTYTTTMSEYGLF
-369 VNVQFGLEN
+369 VTVQFGLEN

-384 AGEHGTI
+384 AVEHGTI
-391 EHKNKVDD
+391 EHKNKADD

-512 TLNGMLRDANI
+512 TLNGMLRDANT
-523 DTETLKNKS
+523 DTTTFGNKS
-532 VTLKN
+532 VILKN
-537 GNIVSNYDKGTV
+537 GSIVSNYDKGTV
-549 NVIDSSYLAALTLDG
+549 NVIDSSYLAAFTLDG
-564 VTVSNSSISKVN
+564 VTVSNSSISTVN

-638 AFLGN
+638 GFLGN

-682 WLDAEANVT
+682 WLDASEANVT
-691 TNTKYKTTAGSWGSG
+691 TNTKYKTTAGSWKTG

-719 RTSAYNTPVVATLK
+719 RTGAYNTPVVATLK

-808 GLLTKIENAQ
+808 GVLTEIKNAQ

-835 YGTYLDN
+835 HGTYLDN

-866 KEITVAGTFKNYNGT
+866 KEITIAGTFQNFKG
-881 TKELVNAVVIDSS
+881 TKELINAVVVDSS

-918 KLGDKLKVTATP
+918 KLGDKLTVTATP

-942 DQALTVAE
+942 NQALTVAD

-962 KVVVEFVSESA
+962 KVVVEFVSDSA

-982 FNKDNNKKIVNGY
+982 FNKDNNKNKVGGY
-995 ENNWTNVSDDITYNV
+995 ENEWTNVSDGITYNV
-1010 ENCNNNG
+1010 VNCNNNNTG
-1017 TAEGQI
+1017 EGQT
-1023 GKTEWNYIRIGSKNN
+1023 GKDAWNYIRIGSKNN
-1038 PSVGSIATATPFV
+1038 PSVGSIATASPFA

-1062 KVNVTYINSI
+1062 KVNVAYINSI
-1072 KLLVSTSKD
+1072 KLLVSTSAD
-1081 FTTDTTTS
+1081 FKTNTTS
-1089 YDVKV
+1089 YDVNV
-1094 AKGEQITKITT
+1094 AEEEQITKITT

-1116 DCKQTNKKI
+1116 DCKQSKK
-1125 GNGPIQISKITF
+1125 NGPIQISKITF

>member
-1 MKYMLRLNWREN
+1 MKRRII
-13 KFQTMKKKNH
+13 

-146 TITQADH
+146 TITQANH

-187 GADVALDGNNQA
+187 DADVALDGNNQA

-214 ELGSGTVTIGTIEHG
+214 ELGSGTVTIGAVEHG

-240 GEDVTFKITSETG
+240 GEDVTFKITSDTG
-253 YDVSFFKVN
+253 YDVSSFKVN

-268 ETKEDSTTGK
+268 VTKEDSTTGK
-278 TYGEAKV
+278 TYWEAKV

-292 TVTAEFKLGV
+292 TVTAEFKLAV
-302 YPIEWDT
+302 YSIEWDT

-321 TQATY
+321 TSATY

-341 IKYLAINEEQVQAID
+341 IKYLTINEEPVQWAND
-356 NTYTTIMGEYGLF
+356 NTYTTTMGEYGLF

-391 EHKNKVDD
+391 EHKNKADD
-399 SQDYLYGDTAV
+399 TQDYKYGDTAV

-512 TLNGMLRDANI
+512 TLNGMLRDAST
-523 DTETLKNKS
+523 DTKTLGNKS

-537 GNIVSNYDKGTV
+537 GSIISNYDKGTV
-549 NVIDSSYLAALTLDG
+549 NVIDSSYLAAFTLDG
-564 VTVSNSSISKVN
+564 VTVSNSSISTDN

-682 WLDAEANVT
+682 WLNASEANVT
-691 TNTKYKTTAGSWGSG
+691 TNTKYKTTAGSWKAG

-786 KKTLKELNEMTTDD
+786 KSNIAEVVAKSAKDD
-800 DANLYVTT
+800 TKLYYVTGVVKDIYDEAHGNIHLLDKTT
-808 GLLTKIENAQ
+808 GQSMI
-818 YGNLYLTDK
+818 
-827 ATGEELYV
+827 V
-835 YGTYLDN
+835 YGTYLTN
-842 NYSFDGTKFSFDKGA
+842 EYSFDGTKFSFQQSDSTP
-857 KVITSDYLG
+857 ITKEYIG
-866 KEITVAGTFKNYNGT
+866 KEITVAGTLGLYGGAGQIANGFVLDAKADKYNDDLT
-881 TKELVNAVVIDSS
+881 VS
-894 AEKVAAKVVTEYD
+894 YD
-907 AEKGTVTVEEG
+907 NNKGTVVLSKENPQ
-918 KLGDKLKVTATP
+918 LGDEVTITATP
-930 KEGYKVS
+930 KEGYRLSKVTLKTIDDVES
-937 SIKVN
+937 DITSTLK
-942 DQALTVAE
+942 
-950 DNTAEFTAELNN
+950 FTAGL
-962 KVVVEFVSESA
+962 KDTITVEFVSDSA
-973 PVAKVYNVS
+973 PVATVHEVV
-982 FNKDNNKKIVNGY
+982 FNSKNNSKGNSSY
-995 ENNWTNVSDDITYNV
+995 TDSWTNTTDGVTYNIS
-1010 ENCNNNG
+1010 NANNNNNG
-1017 TAEGQI
+1017 WSYIKTGKNCTITTAAPFANAI
-1023 GKTEWNYIRIGSKNN
+1023 SSTTI
-1038 PSVGSIATATPFV
+1038 SID
-1051 EAIAESAITID
+1051 AITV
-1062 KVNVTYINSI
+1062 KNVTSI
-1072 KLLVSTSKD
+1072 KLYVSTDSTFTKD
-1081 FTTDTTTS
+1081 VQTFEIEKKKGDIQTT
-1089 YDVKV
+1089 
-1094 AKGEQITKITT
+1094 ITNPI
-1105 PVANAYYKYVI
+1105 ANAYYKYELKSTSTKSI
-1116 DCKQTNKKI
+1116 TITKL
-1125 GNGPIQISKITF
+1125 TF
-1137 TTVAE
+1137 TEAVE